1 MRPVKL
7 IMSAFG
13 SYAGKTEIDFTEIP
27 NGLFLIT
34 GDTGAGK
41 TTIFDAIT
49 YALYDRTSGGTR
61 DGNMM
66 RSQYAG
72 EETDTYVEYTF
83 LYQKK
88 QYKIRRN
95 PEYLRLGKRRYAD
108 GSPRYVKETPKV
120 ELTLPDGNVFKG
132 KKRETDQKIAEI
144 IGLDADQFTQ
154 ISMIAQGEFLKLLLA
169 ESKERKK
176 IFSRIFQTRF
186 YYRIQEELK
195 KQAVQLYVQLEQNLQ
210 ETKLEMG
217 RMEYPVYG
225 KVKLYDEQET
235 QEKEEYT
242 GIYTEEKRKETEL
255 VRQWKEVS
263 GQDIPDRE
271 RIAGILKEIIGQGS
285 RWEKECKKESTR
297 AQAVLED
304 KNRLLKEAE
313 LLNQLFDSYDRILS
327 CLKEKVPEKAKYELL
342 TDRIQNGK
350 RAGRVREEE
359 KGYLEEEKRLIELHA
374 QERSLQK
381 ELQECRKLLQELS
394 EKQREAGKEKA
405 EKETVLTEKKVRIQD
420 AVLQYKDINEKKDKL
435 EKLAKEIKKYLE
447 QLEKTREKNKILQ
460 NKKDEIIIFL
470 KKYENAESS
479 INDYKNQKQRLEEKI
494 LQYEELERQEK
505 RKEQLKEDCERAK
518 READQEQKNYE
529 NAWTEYEIKYR
540 KFLNEQAGILALN
553 LEEGQPCPVCGSR
566 EHPQIATL
574 SDEAPTQTEVEAA
587 KSERDKR
594 EKIRDA
600 NAGTFREY
608 LAGYQAAQEI
618 CRTLLKNIKDA
629 PEDMTGTDRKKI
641 IQDLKQTLVETE
653 EKLKQQEE
661 IFEKYRVL
669 KDNQEQIAEQVKELE
684 EKEQEISQCLM
695 ELKLTYTKVEAE
707 YQSTKEK
714 FPYETMEEAEEHL
727 RQTIE
732 ELELVRNNYETVTRL
747 LTEKQN
753 KEKELEGRQKTVEAS
768 VLQSQ
773 EEVKKRRSVYEQVMK
788 KLGFEDEDSYH
799 SKCMT
804 EKEIEEAEQWTG
816 SYQKELQELEANR
829 GLLEQQLAGKDRK
842 DTEQI
847 RQEIKEA
854 SGELEVIRKEYM
866 RLHNINDR
874 NREIRENLKR
884 NFEKNSGLQ
893 KQYEIIGNLSKTANG
908 NLSGSAKLDFETYI
922 QRQYFRQIIRAANK
936 RLIRMTSGEFILQ
949 CRDVEKLGSQGQA
962 GLDLDVYHMATDTV
976 RDVKTLSG
984 GESFMAAL
992 SMALGLSDIVQN
1004 TAGAI
1009 HLDTMFIDEG
1019 FGSLDDT
1026 SRDQAIRVL
1035 NDLADKDRLVGI
1047 ISHVNELK
1055 EQMDHKLVVKK
1066 TDKGSSVSW
1075 SV

>member
-41 TTIFDAIT
+41 TTVFDAIT

-72 EETDTYVEYTF
+72 EETSTYVEYTF

-88 QYKIRRN
+88 EYKIRRN

-120 ELTLPDGNVFKG
+120 ELTLPDGSIFKG
-132 KKRETDQKIAEI
+132 KKRETDQKISEI

-169 ESKERKK
+169 ESRERKK

-195 KQAVQLYVQLEQNLQ
+195 KQAVQLYVKLEQNLQ
-210 ETKLEMG
+210 EMKLEMA
-217 RMEYPVYG
+217 RVEYPSYKKDGGVWPEE
-225 KVKLYDEQET
+225 VQL
-235 QEKEEYT
+235 EKC
-242 GIYTEEKRKETEL
+242 TEENEL
-255 VRQWKEVS
+255 IKQWKVIA

-271 RIAGILKEIIGQGS
+271 RISVILKEIIDQGN
-285 RWEKECKKESTR
+285 RWEKVCKKESSR
-297 AQAVLED
+297 AQMVLED
-304 KNRLLKEAE
+304 KYRLLKEAE
-313 LLNQLFDSYDRILS
+313 LLNQLFDSYERVLS
-327 CLKEKVPEKAKYELL
+327 RLEEKMPEKAKYEFL
-342 TDRIQNGK
+342 TGRIQTGK
-350 RAGRVREEE
+350 KAGRVLQEE
-359 KGYLEEEKRLIELHA
+359 KRYLEEEKRLTKLEV

-381 ELQECRKLLQELS
+381 ELQECRKQLQELTD
-394 EKQREAGKEKA
+394 KQKEAGREKT

-420 AVLQYKDINEKKDKL
+420 AILQYQSMNAKKEELDKIT
-435 EKLAKEIKKYLE
+435 KE
-447 QLEKTREKNKILQ
+447 ILQ
-460 NKKDEIIIFL
+460 NNRKEILTFL
-470 KKYENAESS
+470 KKYEKIETC
-479 INDYKNQKQRLEEKI
+479 INECRNQKEHIEEQI
-494 LQYEELERQEK
+494 RHYEELDHQEE
-505 RKEQLKEDCERAK
+505 RKEELKEDCERAK
-518 READQEQKNYE
+518 KEADREQKNYE
-529 NAWTEYEIKYR
+529 NAWAEYEMKYH

-553 LEEGQPCPVCGSR
+553 LEDGQPCPVCGSR
-566 EHPQIATL
+566 EHPQIAAL
-574 SDEAPTQTEVEAA
+574 SDEAPTQAEVELA
-587 KSERDKR
+587 KAERDKK
-594 EKIRDA
+594 EKIRDIKTEA
-600 NAGTFREY
+600 FRKC

-618 CRTLLKNIKDA
+618 CLTLRKNIKDEV
-629 PEDMTGTDRKKI
+629 EDITGIGWKEKI
-641 IQDLKQTLVETE
+641 QSLKRTLMETEKRLKQL
-653 EKLKQQEE
+653 EE
-661 IFEKYRVL
+661 IFERCRTL
-669 KDNQEQIAEQVKELE
+669 KENQEQIANQIEKLE
-684 EKEQEISQCLM
+684 EKERKTSQSLTESKLM
-695 ELKLTYTKVEAE
+695 YTKLEAE
-707 YQSTKEK
+707 YQAMEEK
-714 FPYETMEEAEEHL
+714 LPYKTMEEAEEHL
-727 RQTIE
+727 REITGK
-732 ELELVRNNYETVTRL
+732 LELVRNNYETVTRC

-753 KEKELEGRQKTVEAS
+753 KEKELEGQQKTVSAS
-768 VLQSQ
+768 VVQSQ
-773 EEVKKRRSVYEQVMK
+773 EEVQKKIRSYKQIIKEQ
-788 KLGFEDEDSYH
+788 GFEDEESYH
-799 SKCMT
+799 SQCMT
-804 EKEIEEAEQWTG
+804 ERELEEAEQWIEA
-816 SYQKELQELEANR
+816 YQKELQELEANR
-829 GLLEQQLAGKDRK
+829 TLLEQQLEGKERK

-847 RQEIKEA
+847 AREIKEA
-854 SGELEVIRKEYM
+854 SGELEEIRKEYM
-866 RLHNINDR
+866 KLHNTNER
-874 NREIRENLKR
+874 NREIRDNLKR

-893 KQYEIIGNLSKTANG
+893 KQYEIVGNLSKTANG

-936 RLIRMTSGEFILQ
+936 RLVRMTSGEFILQ

-1019 FGSLDDT
+1019 FGSLDDV

-1035 NDLADKDRLVGI
+1035 NDLADKDRLIGI

-1055 EQMDHKLVVKK
+1055 EQIDHKLVVKK
-1066 TDKGSSVSW
+1066 NEKGSSVSW
-1075 SV
+1075 SL

>member
-41 TTIFDAIT
+41 TTVFDAIT

-72 EETDTYVEYTF
+72 EETSTYVEYTF

-88 QYKIRRN
+88 EYKIRRN

-120 ELTLPDGNVFKG
+120 ELTLPDGSIFKG
-132 KKRETDQKIAEI
+132 KKRETDQKISEI

-195 KQAVQLYVQLEQNLQ
+195 KQAVQLYVKLEQNLQ
-210 ETKLEMG
+210 EMKLEMA
-217 RMEYPVYG
+217 RVEYPSYKKDGGVWPEE
-225 KVKLYDEQET
+225 VQL
-235 QEKEEYT
+235 EKC
-242 GIYTEEKRKETEL
+242 TEENEL
-255 VRQWKEVS
+255 IKQWKVIA

-271 RIAGILKEIIGQGS
+271 RISVILKEIIDQGN
-285 RWEKECKKESTR
+285 RWEKVCKKESSR
-297 AQAVLED
+297 AQMVLED

-313 LLNQLFDSYDRILS
+313 LLNQLFDSYERVLS
-327 CLKEKVPEKAKYELL
+327 RL
-342 TDRIQNGK
+342 
-350 RAGRVREEE
+350 EEE
-359 KGYLEEEKRLIELHA
+359 KRYLEEEKRLTKLEV

-381 ELQECRKLLQELS
+381 ELQECRKQLQELTD
-394 EKQREAGKEKA
+394 KQKEAGREKT

-420 AVLQYKDINEKKDKL
+420 AILQYQSMNAKKEELDKIT
-435 EKLAKEIKKYLE
+435 KEIKNYLNQSE
-447 QLEKTREKNKILQ
+447 TILQKKEILQ
-460 NKKDEIIIFL
+460 NNRKEILTFL
-470 KKYENAESS
+470 KKYEKIETC
-479 INDYKNQKQRLEEKI
+479 INECRNQKEHIEEQI
-494 LQYEELERQEK
+494 RHYEELDHQEE
-505 RKEQLKEDCERAK
+505 RKEELKEDCERAK
-518 READQEQKNYE
+518 KEADREQKNYE
-529 NAWTEYEIKYR
+529 NAWAEYEMKYH

-553 LEEGQPCPVCGSR
+553 LEDGQPCPVCGSR
-566 EHPQIATL
+566 GHPQIAAL
-574 SDEAPTQTEVEAA
+574 SDEAPTQAEVELA
-587 KSERDKR
+587 KAERDKK
-594 EKIRDA
+594 EKIRDIKTEA
-600 NAGTFREY
+600 FRKC

-618 CRTLLKNIKDA
+618 CLTLRKNIKDEV
-629 PEDMTGTDRKKI
+629 EDITGIGWKEKI
-641 IQDLKQTLVETE
+641 QSLKRTLMETEKRLKQL
-653 EKLKQQEE
+653 EE
-661 IFEKYRVL
+661 IFERCRTL
-669 KDNQEQIAEQVKELE
+669 KENQEQIANQIEKLE
-684 EKEQEISQCLM
+684 EKERKTSQSLTESKLM
-695 ELKLTYTKVEAE
+695 YTKLEAE
-707 YQSTKEK
+707 YQAMEEK
-714 FPYETMEEAEEHL
+714 LPYKTMEEAEEHL
-727 RQTIE
+727 REITGK
-732 ELELVRNNYETVTRL
+732 LELVRNNYETVTRC

-753 KEKELEGRQKTVEAS
+753 KEKELEGQQKTVSAS
-768 VLQSQ
+768 VVQSQ
-773 EEVKKRRSVYEQVMK
+773 EEVQKKIRSYKQIIKEQ
-788 KLGFEDEDSYH
+788 GFEDEESYH
-799 SKCMT
+799 SQCMT
-804 EKEIEEAEQWTG
+804 ERELEEAEQWIEA
-816 SYQKELQELEANR
+816 YQKELQELEANR
-829 GLLEQQLAGKDRK
+829 TLLEQQLEGKERK

-847 RQEIKEA
+847 AREIKEA
-854 SGELEVIRKEYM
+854 SGELEEIRKEYM
-866 RLHNINDR
+866 KLHNTNER
-874 NREIRENLKR
+874 NREIRDNLKR

-893 KQYEIIGNLSKTANG
+893 KQYEIVGNLSKTANG

-936 RLIRMTSGEFILQ
+936 RLVRMTSGEFILQ

-1019 FGSLDDT
+1019 FGSLDDV

-1035 NDLADKDRLVGI
+1035 NDLADKDRLIGI

-1055 EQMDHKLVVKK
+1055 EQIDHKLVVKK
-1066 TDKGSSVSW
+1066 NEKGSSVSW
-1075 SV
+1075 SL

>member
-41 TTIFDAIT
+41 TTVFDAIT

-88 QYKIRRN
+88 EYKIRRN

-120 ELTLPDGNVFKG
+120 ELTLPDGSIFKG
-132 KKRETDQKIAEI
+132 KKRETDQKISEI

-169 ESKERKK
+169 ESRERKK

-195 KQAVQLYVQLEQNLQ
+195 KQAVQLYVKLEQNLQ
-210 ETKLEMG
+210 EMKLEMA
-217 RMEYPVYG
+217 RVEYPSYKKDGGVWPEE
-225 KVKLYDEQET
+225 VQL
-235 QEKEEYT
+235 EKC
-242 GIYTEEKRKETEL
+242 TEENEL
-255 VRQWKEVS
+255 IKQWKVIA

-271 RIAGILKEIIGQGS
+271 RISVILKEIIDQGN
-285 RWEKECKKESTR
+285 RWEKVCKKESSR
-297 AQAVLED
+297 AQTVLED

-313 LLNQLFDSYDRILS
+313 LLNQLFDSYERVLS
-327 CLKEKVPEKAKYELL
+327 RLEEKMPEKAKYEFL
-342 TDRIQNGK
+342 TGRIQTGK
-350 RAGRVREEE
+350 KAGRVLQEE
-359 KGYLEEEKRLIELHA
+359 KRYLEEEKRLTELEV

-381 ELQECRKLLQELS
+381 ELQECRKQLQELTD
-394 EKQREAGKEKA
+394 KQKEAGREKT

-420 AVLQYKDINEKKDKL
+420 AILQYQGMNAKKEELDKIT
-435 EKLAKEIKKYLE
+435 KEIKNYLNQSE
-447 QLEKTREKNKILQ
+447 TILQKKEILQ
-460 NKKDEIIIFL
+460 NNQKEILTFL
-470 KKYENAESS
+470 KKYEKIETC
-479 INDYKNQKQRLEEKI
+479 INECRNQKEHIEEQI
-494 LQYEELERQEK
+494 RHYEELDHQEE
-505 RKEQLKEDCERAK
+505 RKEELKEDCERAK
-518 READQEQKNYE
+518 KEADREQKNYE
-529 NAWTEYEIKYR
+529 NAWAEYEMKYH

-553 LEEGQPCPVCGSR
+553 LEDGQPCPVCGSR
-566 EHPQIATL
+566 EHPQIAAL
-574 SDEAPTQTEVEAA
+574 SDEAPTQAEVELA
-587 KSERDKR
+587 KAERDKK
-594 EKIRDA
+594 EKIRDIKTEA
-600 NAGTFREY
+600 FRKC

-618 CRTLLKNIKDA
+618 CLTLRKNIKDEV
-629 PEDMTGTDRKKI
+629 EDITGIGWKEKI
-641 IQDLKQTLVETE
+641 QSLKRTLMETEKRLKQL
-653 EKLKQQEE
+653 EE
-661 IFEKYRVL
+661 IFERCRTL
-669 KDNQEQIAEQVKELE
+669 KENQEQIANQIEKLE
-684 EKEQEISQCLM
+684 EKERKTSQSLTESKLM
-695 ELKLTYTKVEAE
+695 YTKLEAE
-707 YQSTKEK
+707 YQAMEEK
-714 FPYETMEEAEEHL
+714 LPYKTMEEAEEHL
-727 RQTIE
+727 REITGK
-732 ELELVRNNYETVTRL
+732 LELVRNNYETVTRC

-753 KEKELEGRQKTVEAS
+753 KEKELEGQQKTVSAS
-768 VLQSQ
+768 VVQSQ
-773 EEVKKRRSVYEQVMK
+773 EEVQKKIRSYKQIIKEQ
-788 KLGFEDEDSYH
+788 GFEDEESYH
-799 SKCMT
+799 SQCMT
-804 EKEIEEAEQWTG
+804 ERELEEAEQWIG
-816 SYQKELQELEANR
+816 AYQKELQELEANR
-829 GLLEQQLAGKDRK
+829 TLLEQQLEGKERK

-847 RQEIKEA
+847 AREIKEA
-854 SGELEVIRKEYM
+854 SGELEEIRKEYM
-866 RLHNINDR
+866 KLHNTNER
-874 NREIRENLKR
+874 NREIRDNLKR

-893 KQYEIIGNLSKTANG
+893 KQYEIVGNLSKTANG

-936 RLIRMTSGEFILQ
+936 RLVRMTSGEFILQ

-1019 FGSLDDT
+1019 FGSLDDV

-1035 NDLADKDRLVGI
+1035 NDLADKDRLIGI

-1055 EQMDHKLVVKK
+1055 EQIDHKLVVKK
-1066 TDKGSSVSW
+1066 NEKGSSVSW
-1075 SV
+1075 SL

>member
-41 TTIFDAIT
+41 TTVFDAIT

-72 EETDTYVEYTF
+72 EETSTYVEYTF

-88 QYKIRRN
+88 EYKIRRN

-120 ELTLPDGNVFKG
+120 ELTLPDGSIFKG
-132 KKRETDQKIAEI
+132 KKRETDQKISEI

-169 ESKERKK
+169 ESRERKK

-195 KQAVQLYVQLEQNLQ
+195 KQAVQLYVKLEQNLQ
-210 ETKLEMG
+210 EMKLEMA
-217 RMEYPVYG
+217 RVEYPSYKKDGGVCPEE
-225 KVKLYDEQET
+225 VQL
-235 QEKEEYT
+235 EKC
-242 GIYTEEKRKETEL
+242 TEENEL
-255 VRQWKEVS
+255 IKQWKVIA

-271 RIAGILKEIIGQGS
+271 RISVILKEIIDQGS
-285 RWEKECKKESTR
+285 RWEKVCKKESSR
-297 AQAVLED
+297 AQTVLED

-313 LLNQLFDSYDRILS
+313 LLNQLFDSYERVLS
-327 CLKEKVPEKAKYELL
+327 RLEEKMPEKAKYEFL
-342 TDRIQNGK
+342 TGRIQTGK
-350 RAGRVREEE
+350 KAGRVLQEE
-359 KGYLEEEKRLIELHA
+359 KRYLEEEKRLTELEV

-381 ELQECRKLLQELS
+381 ELQECRKQLQELTD
-394 EKQREAGKEKA
+394 KQKEAGREKT

-420 AVLQYKDINEKKDKL
+420 AILQYQSMNAKKEELDKIT
-435 EKLAKEIKKYLE
+435 KEIKNYLNQSE
-447 QLEKTREKNKILQ
+447 TILQKKEILQ
-460 NKKDEIIIFL
+460 NNQKEILTFL
-470 KKYENAESS
+470 KKYEKIETC
-479 INDYKNQKQRLEEKI
+479 INECRNQKEHIEEQI
-494 LQYEELERQEK
+494 RHYEDLDHQEE
-505 RKEQLKEDCERAK
+505 RKEELKEDCERAK
-518 READQEQKNYE
+518 KEADREQKNYE
-529 NAWTEYEIKYR
+529 NAWAEYEMKYH

-553 LEEGQPCPVCGSR
+553 LEDGQPCPVCGSR
-566 EHPQIATL
+566 EHPQIAAL
-574 SDEAPTQTEVEAA
+574 SDEAPTQAEVELA
-587 KSERDKR
+587 KAERDKK
-594 EKIRDA
+594 EKIRDIKTEA
-600 NAGTFREY
+600 FRKC

-618 CRTLLKNIKDA
+618 CLTLRKNIKDEA
-629 PEDMTGTDRKKI
+629 EDITGIGWKEKI
-641 IQDLKQTLVETE
+641 QSLKRTLMETEKRLKQL
-653 EKLKQQEE
+653 EE
-661 IFEKYRVL
+661 IFERCRTL
-669 KDNQEQIAEQVKELE
+669 KENQEQIADQIEKL
-684 EKEQEISQCLM
+684 EKERKTSQSLTESKLM
-695 ELKLTYTKVEAE
+695 YTKLEAE
-707 YQSTKEK
+707 YQAMEEK
-714 FPYETMEEAEEHL
+714 LPYKTMEEAEEHL
-727 RQTIE
+727 REISGK
-732 ELELVRNNYETVTRL
+732 LELVRNNYETVTRC

-753 KEKELEGRQKTVEAS
+753 KEKELEGQQKTVSAS
-768 VLQSQ
+768 VVQSQ
-773 EEVKKRRSVYEQVMK
+773 EEVQKKISSYKQIIKEQ
-788 KLGFEDEDSYH
+788 GFEDEESYH
-799 SKCMT
+799 SQCMT
-804 EKEIEEAEQWTG
+804 ERELEEAEQWIG
-816 SYQKELQELEANR
+816 AYQKELQELEANR
-829 GLLEQQLAGKDRK
+829 TLLEQQLEGKERK

-847 RQEIKEA
+847 AREIKEA
-854 SGELEVIRKEYM
+854 SGELEEIRKEYM
-866 RLHNINDR
+866 KLHNTNER
-874 NREIRENLKR
+874 NREIRDNLKR

-893 KQYEIIGNLSKTANG
+893 KQYEIVGNLSKTANG

-936 RLIRMTSGEFILQ
+936 RLVRMTSGEFILQ

-1019 FGSLDDT
+1019 FGSLDDV

-1035 NDLADKDRLVGI
+1035 NDLADKDRLIGI

-1055 EQMDHKLVVKK
+1055 EQIDHKLVVKK
-1066 TDKGSSVSW
+1066 NEKGSSVSW
-1075 SV
+1075 SL

>member
-41 TTIFDAIT
+41 TTVFDAIT

-72 EETDTYVEYTF
+72 EETSTYVEYTF

-88 QYKIRRN
+88 EYKIRRN

-120 ELTLPDGNVFKG
+120 ELTLPDGSIFKG
-132 KKRETDQKIAEI
+132 KKRETDQKISEI

-169 ESKERKK
+169 ESRERKK

-195 KQAVQLYVQLEQNLQ
+195 KQAVQLYVKLEQNLQ
-210 ETKLEMG
+210 EMKLEMA
-217 RMEYPVYG
+217 RVEYPSYKKDGGVWPEE
-225 KVKLYDEQET
+225 VQL
-235 QEKEEYT
+235 EKC
-242 GIYTEEKRKETEL
+242 TEENEL
-255 VRQWKEVS
+255 IKQWKVIA

-271 RIAGILKEIIGQGS
+271 RISVILKEIIDQGN
-285 RWEKECKKESTR
+285 RWEKVCKKESSR
-297 AQAVLED
+297 AQMVLED

-313 LLNQLFDSYDRILS
+313 LLNQLFDSYERVLS
-327 CLKEKVPEKAKYELL
+327 RLEEKMPEKAKYEFL
-342 TDRIQNGK
+342 TGRIQTGK
-350 RAGRVREEE
+350 KAGRVLQEE
-359 KGYLEEEKRLIELHA
+359 KRYLEEEKRLTKLEV

-381 ELQECRKLLQELS
+381 ELQECRKQLQELTD
-394 EKQREAGKEKA
+394 KQKEAGREKT

-420 AVLQYKDINEKKDKL
+420 AILQYQSMNAKKEELDKII
-435 EKLAKEIKKYLE
+435 KEIKNYLNQSE
-447 QLEKTREKNKILQ
+447 TILQKKEILQ
-460 NKKDEIIIFL
+460 NNRKEILTFL
-470 KKYENAESS
+470 KKYEKIETC
-479 INDYKNQKQRLEEKI
+479 INECRNQKEHIEEQI
-494 LQYEELERQEK
+494 RHYEELDHQEE
-505 RKEQLKEDCERAK
+505 RKEELKEDCERAK
-518 READQEQKNYE
+518 KEADREQKNYE
-529 NAWTEYEIKYR
+529 NAWAEYEMKYH

-553 LEEGQPCPVCGSR
+553 LEDGQPCPVCGSR
-566 EHPQIATL
+566 EHPQIAAL
-574 SDEAPTQTEVEAA
+574 SDEAPTQAEVELA
-587 KSERDKR
+587 KAERDKK
-594 EKIRDA
+594 EKIRDIKTEA
-600 NAGTFREY
+600 FRKC

-618 CRTLLKNIKDA
+618 CLTLRKNIKDEV
-629 PEDMTGTDRKKI
+629 EDITGIGWKEKI
-641 IQDLKQTLVETE
+641 QSLKRTLMETEKRLKQL
-653 EKLKQQEE
+653 EE
-661 IFEKYRVL
+661 IFERCRTL
-669 KDNQEQIAEQVKELE
+669 KENQEQIANQIEKLE
-684 EKEQEISQCLM
+684 EKERKTSQSLTESKLM
-695 ELKLTYTKVEAE
+695 YTKLEAE
-707 YQSTKEK
+707 YQAMEEK
-714 FPYETMEEAEEHL
+714 LPYKTMEEAEEHL
-727 RQTIE
+727 REITGK
-732 ELELVRNNYETVTRL
+732 LELVRNNYETVTRC

-753 KEKELEGRQKTVEAS
+753 KEKELEGQQKTVSAS
-768 VLQSQ
+768 VVQSQ
-773 EEVKKRRSVYEQVMK
+773 EEVQKKIRSYKQIIKEQ
-788 KLGFEDEDSYH
+788 GFEDEESYH
-799 SKCMT
+799 SQCMT
-804 EKEIEEAEQWTG
+804 ERELEEAEQWIEA
-816 SYQKELQELEANR
+816 YQKELQELEANR
-829 GLLEQQLAGKDRK
+829 TLLEQQLEGKERK

-847 RQEIKEA
+847 AREIKEA
-854 SGELEVIRKEYM
+854 SGELEEIRKEYM
-866 RLHNINDR
+866 KLHNTNER
-874 NREIRENLKR
+874 NREIRDNLKR

-893 KQYEIIGNLSKTANG
+893 KQYEIVGNLSKTANG

-936 RLIRMTSGEFILQ
+936 RLVRMTSGEFILQ
-949 CRDVEKLGSQGQA
+949 CKLGSQGQA

-1019 FGSLDDT
+1019 FGSLDDV

-1035 NDLADKDRLVGI
+1035 NDLADKDRLIGI

-1055 EQMDHKLVVKK
+1055 EQIDHKLVVKK
-1066 TDKGSSVSW
+1066 NEKGSSVSW
-1075 SV
+1075 SL

>member
-41 TTIFDAIT
+41 TTVFDAIT

-72 EETDTYVEYTF
+72 EETSTYVEYTF

-88 QYKIRRN
+88 EYKIRRN

-120 ELTLPDGNVFKG
+120 ELTLPDGSIFKG
-132 KKRETDQKIAEI
+132 KKRETDQKISEI
-144 IGLDADQFTQ
+144 VGLDADQFTQ

-169 ESKERKK
+169 ESRERKK

-195 KQAVQLYVQLEQNLQ
+195 KQAVQLYVKLEQNLQ
-210 ETKLEMG
+210 EMKLEMA
-217 RMEYPVYG
+217 RVEYPSYKKDGGVWPEE
-225 KVKLYDEQET
+225 VQL
-235 QEKEEYT
+235 EKC
-242 GIYTEEKRKETEL
+242 TEENEL
-255 VRQWKEVS
+255 IKQWKVIA

-271 RIAGILKEIIGQGS
+271 RISVILKEIIDQGK
-285 RWEKECKKESTR
+285 RWEKVCKKESSR
-297 AQAVLED
+297 AQTVLED

-313 LLNQLFDSYDRILS
+313 LLNQLFDSYERVLNR
-327 CLKEKVPEKAKYELL
+327 LEEKMPEKAKYEFL
-342 TDRIQNGK
+342 TGRIQTGK
-350 RAGRVREEE
+350 KAGRVLQEE
-359 KGYLEEEKRLIELHA
+359 KRYLEEEKRLTELEV

-381 ELQECRKLLQELS
+381 ELQECRKQLQELTD
-394 EKQREAGKEKA
+394 KQKEAGREKT

-420 AVLQYKDINEKKDKL
+420 AILQYQGMNAKKEELDKIT
-435 EKLAKEIKKYLE
+435 KEIKNYLNQSE
-447 QLEKTREKNKILQ
+447 TILQKKEILQ
-460 NKKDEIIIFL
+460 NNQKEILTFL
-470 KKYENAESS
+470 KKYEKIETC
-479 INDYKNQKQRLEEKI
+479 INECRNQKEHIEEQI
-494 LQYEELERQEK
+494 RHYEELDHQEE
-505 RKEQLKEDCERAK
+505 RKEELKEDCERAK
-518 READQEQKNYE
+518 KEADREQKNYE
-529 NAWTEYEIKYR
+529 NAWAEYEMKHH

-553 LEEGQPCPVCGSR
+553 LEDGQPCPVCGSR
-566 EHPQIATL
+566 EHPQIAAL
-574 SDEAPTQTEVEAA
+574 SDDAPTQAEVELA
-587 KSERDKR
+587 KAERDKK
-594 EKIRDA
+594 EKIRDIKTEA
-600 NAGTFREY
+600 FRKC

-618 CRTLLKNIKDA
+618 CLTLRKNIKDEA
-629 PEDMTGTDRKKI
+629 EDITGIGWKEKI
-641 IQDLKQTLVETE
+641 QSLKRTLMETEKRLKQL
-653 EKLKQQEE
+653 EE
-661 IFEKYRVL
+661 IFERCRTL
-669 KDNQEQIAEQVKELE
+669 KENQEQIADQIEKLE
-684 EKEQEISQCLM
+684 EKERKTSQSLTESKLM
-695 ELKLTYTKVEAE
+695 YTKLEAE
-707 YQSTKEK
+707 YQAMEEK
-714 FPYETMEEAEEHL
+714 LPYKTMEEAEEHL
-727 RQTIE
+727 REITGK
-732 ELELVRNNYETVTRL
+732 LELVRNNYETVTRC

-753 KEKELEGRQKTVEAS
+753 KEKELEGQQKTVSAS
-768 VLQSQ
+768 VVQSQ
-773 EEVKKRRSVYEQVMK
+773 EEVQKKIRSYKQIIKEQ
-788 KLGFEDEDSYH
+788 GFEDEESYH
-799 SKCMT
+799 SQCMT
-804 EKEIEEAEQWTG
+804 ERELEEAEQWIG
-816 SYQKELQELEANR
+816 AYQKELEANR
-829 GLLEQQLAGKDRK
+829 TLLEQQLERKERK

-847 RQEIKEA
+847 TREIKEA
-854 SGELEVIRKEYM
+854 SGELEEIRKEYM
-866 RLHNINDR
+866 KLHNTNER
-874 NREIRENLKR
+874 NREIRDNLKR

-893 KQYEIIGNLSKTANG
+893 KQYEIVGNLSKTANG

-936 RLIRMTSGEFILQ
+936 RLVRMTSGEFILQ

-1019 FGSLDDT
+1019 FGSLDDV

-1035 NDLADKDRLVGI
+1035 NDLADKDRLIGI

-1055 EQMDHKLVVKK
+1055 EQIDHKLVVKK
-1066 TDKGSSVSW
+1066 NEKGSSVSW
-1075 SV
+1075 SL

>member
-41 TTIFDAIT
+41 TTVFDAIT

-72 EETDTYVEYTF
+72 EETSTYVEYTF

-88 QYKIRRN
+88 EYKIQRN

-120 ELTLPDGNVFKG
+120 ELTLPDGSIFKG
-132 KKRETDQKIAEI
+132 KKRETDQKISEI

-169 ESKERKK
+169 ESRERKK

-195 KQAVQLYVQLEQNLQ
+195 KQAVQLYVKLEQNLQ
-210 ETKLEMG
+210 EMKLEMA
-217 RMEYPVYG
+217 RVEYPSYKKDGGVWPEE
-225 KVKLYDEQET
+225 VQL
-235 QEKEEYT
+235 EKC
-242 GIYTEEKRKETEL
+242 TEENEL
-255 VRQWKEVS
+255 IKQWKVIA

-271 RIAGILKEIIGQGS
+271 RISVILKEIIDQGN
-285 RWEKECKKESTR
+285 RWEKVCKKESSR
-297 AQAVLED
+297 AQTVLED

-313 LLNQLFDSYDRILS
+313 LLNQLFDSYERVLS
-327 CLKEKVPEKAKYELL
+327 RLEEKMPEKAKYEFL
-342 TDRIQNGK
+342 TGRIQTGK
-350 RAGRVREEE
+350 KAGRVLQEE
-359 KGYLEEEKRLIELHA
+359 KRYLEEEKRLTELEV

-381 ELQECRKLLQELS
+381 ELQECRKQLQELTD
-394 EKQREAGKEKA
+394 KQKEAGREKT

-420 AVLQYKDINEKKDKL
+420 AILQYQGMNAKKEELDKIT
-435 EKLAKEIKKYLE
+435 KEIKNYLNQSE
-447 QLEKTREKNKILQ
+447 TILKKKEILQ
-460 NKKDEIIIFL
+460 NNQKEILTFL
-470 KKYENAESS
+470 KKYEKIETC
-479 INDYKNQKQRLEEKI
+479 INECRNQKEHIEEQI
-494 LQYEELERQEK
+494 RHYEELDHQEE
-505 RKEQLKEDCERAK
+505 RKEELKEDCERAK
-518 READQEQKNYE
+518 KEADREQKNYE
-529 NAWTEYEIKYR
+529 NAWAEYEMKYH

-553 LEEGQPCPVCGSR
+553 LEDGQPCPVCGSR
-566 EHPQIATL
+566 EHPQIAAL
-574 SDEAPTQTEVEAA
+574 SDEAPTQAEVELA
-587 KSERDKR
+587 KAERDKK
-594 EKIRDA
+594 EKIRDIKTEA
-600 NAGTFREY
+600 FRKC

-618 CRTLLKNIKDA
+618 CLTLRKNIKIKDDA
-629 PEDMTGTDRKKI
+629 EDITGIGWKEKI
-641 IQDLKQTLVETE
+641 QSLKRTLMETEKRLKQL
-653 EKLKQQEE
+653 EE
-661 IFEKYRVL
+661 IFERCRTL
-669 KDNQEQIAEQVKELE
+669 KEDQEQIADQIEKLE
-684 EKEQEISQCLM
+684 EKERKTSQSLTESKLM
-695 ELKLTYTKVEAE
+695 YTKLEAE
-707 YQSTKEK
+707 YQAMEEK
-714 FPYETMEEAEEHL
+714 LPYKTMEEAEEHL
-727 RQTIE
+727 REITGK
-732 ELELVRNNYETVTRL
+732 LELVRNNYETVTRC

-753 KEKELEGRQKTVEAS
+753 KEKQLEGQQKTVSAS
-768 VLQSQ
+768 VVQSQ
-773 EEVKKRRSVYEQVMK
+773 EEVQKKIRSYKQIIKEQ
-788 KLGFEDEDSYH
+788 GFEDEESYH
-799 SKCMT
+799 SQCMT
-804 EKEIEEAEQWTG
+804 ERELEEAEQWIG
-816 SYQKELQELEANR
+816 AYQKELQELEANR
-829 GLLEQQLAGKDRK
+829 TLLEQQLEGKERK

-847 RQEIKEA
+847 TREIKEA
-854 SGELEVIRKEYM
+854 SGELEEIRKEYM
-866 RLHNINDR
+866 KLHNTNER
-874 NREIRENLKR
+874 NREIRDNLKR

-893 KQYEIIGNLSKTANG
+893 KQYEIVGNLSKTANG

-936 RLIRMTSGEFILQ
+936 RLVRMTSGEFILQ

-1019 FGSLDDT
+1019 FGSLDDV

-1035 NDLADKDRLVGI
+1035 NDLADKDRLIGI

-1055 EQMDHKLVVKK
+1055 EQIDHKLVVKK
-1066 TDKGSSVSW
+1066 NEKGSSVSW
-1075 SV
+1075 SL

>member
-41 TTIFDAIT
+41 TTVFDAIT

-72 EETDTYVEYTF
+72 EETSTYVEYTF

-88 QYKIRRN
+88 EYKIRRN

-120 ELTLPDGNVFKG
+120 ELTLPDGSIFKG
-132 KKRETDQKIAEI
+132 KKRETDQKISEI

-169 ESKERKK
+169 ESRERKK

-195 KQAVQLYVQLEQNLQ
+195 KQAVQLYVKLEQNLQ
-210 ETKLEMG
+210 EMKLEMA
-217 RMEYPVYG
+217 RVEYPSYKKDGGVWPEE
-225 KVKLYDEQET
+225 VQL
-235 QEKEEYT
+235 EKC
-242 GIYTEEKRKETEL
+242 TEENEL
-255 VRQWKEVS
+255 IKQWKVIA

-271 RIAGILKEIIGQGS
+271 RISVILKEIIDQGN
-285 RWEKECKKESTR
+285 RWEKVCKKESSR
-297 AQAVLED
+297 AQTVLED

-313 LLNQLFDSYDRILS
+313 LLNQLFDSYERVLS
-327 CLKEKVPEKAKYELL
+327 RLEEKMPEKAKYEFL
-342 TDRIQNGK
+342 TGRIQTGK
-350 RAGRVREEE
+350 KAGRVLQEE
-359 KGYLEEEKRLIELHA
+359 KRYLEEEKRLTKLEV

-381 ELQECRKLLQELS
+381 ELQECRKQLQELTD
-394 EKQREAGKEKA
+394 KQKEAGREKT

-420 AVLQYKDINEKKDKL
+420 AILQYQSMNAKKEELDKIT
-435 EKLAKEIKKYLE
+435 KEIKNYLNQSE
-447 QLEKTREKNKILQ
+447 TILQKKEILQ
-460 NKKDEIIIFL
+460 NNRKEILTFL
-470 KKYENAESS
+470 KKYEKIETC
-479 INDYKNQKQRLEEKI
+479 INECRNQKEHIEEQI
-494 LQYEELERQEK
+494 RHYEELDHQEE
-505 RKEQLKEDCERAK
+505 RKEELKEDCERAK
-518 READQEQKNYE
+518 KEADREQKNYE
-529 NAWTEYEIKYR
+529 NAWAEYEMKYH

-553 LEEGQPCPVCGSR
+553 LEDGQPCPVCGSR
-566 EHPQIATL
+566 EHPQIAAL
-574 SDEAPTQTEVEAA
+574 SDEAPTQAEVELA
-587 KSERDKR
+587 KAERDKK
-594 EKIRDA
+594 EKIRDIKTEA
-600 NAGTFREY
+600 FRKC

-618 CRTLLKNIKDA
+618 CLTLRKNIKIKDDA
-629 PEDMTGTDRKKI
+629 EDITGIGWKEKI
-641 IQDLKQTLVETE
+641 QSLKRTLMETEKRLKQL
-653 EKLKQQEE
+653 EE
-661 IFEKYRVL
+661 IFERCRTL
-669 KDNQEQIAEQVKELE
+669 KEDQEQIADQIEKLE
-684 EKEQEISQCLM
+684 EKERKTSQSLTESKLM
-695 ELKLTYTKVEAE
+695 YTKLEAE
-707 YQSTKEK
+707 YQAMEEK
-714 FPYETMEEAEEHL
+714 LPYKTMEEAEEHL
-727 RQTIE
+727 REITGK
-732 ELELVRNNYETVTRL
+732 LELVRNNYETVTRC

-753 KEKELEGRQKTVEAS
+753 KEKQLEGQQKTVSAS
-768 VLQSQ
+768 VVQSQ
-773 EEVKKRRSVYEQVMK
+773 EEVQKKIRSYKQIIKEQ
-788 KLGFEDEDSYH
+788 GFEDEESYH
-799 SKCMT
+799 SQCMT
-804 EKEIEEAEQWTG
+804 ERELEEAEQWIEA
-816 SYQKELQELEANR
+816 YQKELQELEANR
-829 GLLEQQLAGKDRK
+829 TLLEQQLEGKERK

-847 RQEIKEA
+847 AREIKEA
-854 SGELEVIRKEYM
+854 SGELEEIRKEYM
-866 RLHNINDR
+866 KLHNTNER
-874 NREIRENLKR
+874 NREIRDNLKR

-893 KQYEIIGNLSKTANG
+893 KQYEIVGNLSKTANG

-936 RLIRMTSGEFILQ
+936 RLVRMTSGEFILQ

-1019 FGSLDDT
+1019 FGSLDDV

-1035 NDLADKDRLVGI
+1035 NDLADKDRLIGI

-1055 EQMDHKLVVKK
+1055 EQIDHKLVVKK
-1066 TDKGSSVSW
+1066 NEKGSSVSW
-1075 SV
+1075 SL

>member
-41 TTIFDAIT
+41 TTVFDAIT

-72 EETDTYVEYTF
+72 EETSTYVEYTF

-88 QYKIRRN
+88 EYKIRRN

-120 ELTLPDGNVFKG
+120 ELTLPDGSIFKG
-132 KKRETDQKIAEI
+132 KKRETDQKISEI

-169 ESKERKK
+169 ESRERKK

-195 KQAVQLYVQLEQNLQ
+195 KQAVQLYVKLEQNLQ
-210 ETKLEMG
+210 EMKLEMA
-217 RMEYPVYG
+217 RVEYPSYKKDGGVWPEE
-225 KVKLYDEQET
+225 VQL
-235 QEKEEYT
+235 EKC
-242 GIYTEEKRKETEL
+242 TEENEL
-255 VRQWKEVS
+255 IKQWKVIA

-271 RIAGILKEIIGQGS
+271 RISVILKEIIDQGN
-285 RWEKECKKESTR
+285 RWEKVCKKESSR
-297 AQAVLED
+297 AQMVLED

-313 LLNQLFDSYDRILS
+313 LLNQLFDSYERVLS
-327 CLKEKVPEKAKYELL
+327 RLEEKMPEKAKYEFL
-342 TDRIQNGK
+342 TGRIQTGK
-350 RAGRVREEE
+350 KAGRVLQEE
-359 KGYLEEEKRLIELHA
+359 KRYLEEEKRLTKLEV

-381 ELQECRKLLQELS
+381 ELQECRKQLQELTD
-394 EKQREAGKEKA
+394 KQKEAGREKT

-420 AVLQYKDINEKKDKL
+420 AILQYQSMNAKKEELDKIT
-435 EKLAKEIKKYLE
+435 KEIKNYLNQSE
-447 QLEKTREKNKILQ
+447 TILQKKEILQ
-460 NKKDEIIIFL
+460 NNRKEILTFL
-470 KKYENAESS
+470 KKYEKIETC
-479 INDYKNQKQRLEEKI
+479 INECRNQKEHIEEQI
-494 LQYEELERQEK
+494 RHYEELDHQEE
-505 RKEQLKEDCERAK
+505 RKEELKEDCERAK
-518 READQEQKNYE
+518 KEADREQKNYE
-529 NAWTEYEIKYR
+529 NAWAEYEMKYH

-553 LEEGQPCPVCGSR
+553 LEDGQPCPVCGSR
-566 EHPQIATL
+566 EHPQIAAL
-574 SDEAPTQTEVEAA
+574 SDEAPTQAEVELA
-587 KSERDKR
+587 KAERDKK
-594 EKIRDA
+594 EKIRDIKTEA
-600 NAGTFREY
+600 FRKC

-618 CRTLLKNIKDA
+618 CLTLRKNIKDEV
-629 PEDMTGTDRKKI
+629 EDITGIGWKQSLKRTLMETEKR
-641 IQDLKQTLVETE
+641 LKQL
-653 EKLKQQEE
+653 EE
-661 IFEKYRVL
+661 IFERCRTL
-669 KDNQEQIAEQVKELE
+669 KENQEQIANQIEKLE
-684 EKEQEISQCLM
+684 EKERKTSQSLTESKLM
-695 ELKLTYTKVEAE
+695 YTKLEAE
-707 YQSTKEK
+707 YQAMEEK
-714 FPYETMEEAEEHL
+714 LPYKTMEEAEEHL
-727 RQTIE
+727 REITGK
-732 ELELVRNNYETVTRL
+732 LELVRNNYETVTRC

-753 KEKELEGRQKTVEAS
+753 KEKELEGQQKTVSAS
-768 VLQSQ
+768 VVQSQ
-773 EEVKKRRSVYEQVMK
+773 EEVQKKIRSYKQIIKEQ
-788 KLGFEDEDSYH
+788 GFEDEESYH
-799 SKCMT
+799 SQCMT
-804 EKEIEEAEQWTG
+804 ERELEEAEQWIEA
-816 SYQKELQELEANR
+816 YQKELQELEANR
-829 GLLEQQLAGKDRK
+829 TLLEQQLEGKERK

-847 RQEIKEA
+847 AREIKEA
-854 SGELEVIRKEYM
+854 SGELEEIRKEYM
-866 RLHNINDR
+866 KLHNTNER
-874 NREIRENLKR
+874 NREIRDNLKR

-893 KQYEIIGNLSKTANG
+893 KQYEIVGNLSKTANG

-936 RLIRMTSGEFILQ
+936 RLVRMTSGEFILQ

-1019 FGSLDDT
+1019 FGSLDDV

-1035 NDLADKDRLVGI
+1035 NDLADKDRLIGI

-1055 EQMDHKLVVKK
+1055 EQIDHKLVVKK
-1066 TDKGSSVSW
+1066 NEKGSSVSW
-1075 SV
+1075 SL

>member
-41 TTIFDAIT
+41 TTVFDAIT

-72 EETDTYVEYTF
+72 EETSTYVEYTF

-88 QYKIRRN
+88 EYKIRRN

-120 ELTLPDGNVFKG
+120 ELTLPDGSIFKG
-132 KKRETDQKIAEI
+132 KKRETDQKISEI

-169 ESKERKK
+169 ESRERKK

-195 KQAVQLYVQLEQNLQ
+195 KQAVQLYVKLEQNLQ
-210 ETKLEMG
+210 EMKLEMA
-217 RMEYPVYG
+217 RVEYPSYKKDGGVWPEE
-225 KVKLYDEQET
+225 VQL
-235 QEKEEYT
+235 EKC
-242 GIYTEEKRKETEL
+242 TEENEL
-255 VRQWKEVS
+255 IKQWKVIA

-271 RIAGILKEIIGQGS
+271 RISVILKEIIDQGN
-285 RWEKECKKESTR
+285 RWEKVCKKESSR
-297 AQAVLED
+297 AQMVLE
-304 KNRLLKEAE
+304 NRLLKEAE
-313 LLNQLFDSYDRILS
+313 LLDQLFDSYERVLS
-327 CLKEKVPEKAKYELL
+327 RLEEKMPEKAKYEFL
-342 TDRIQNGK
+342 TGRIQTGK
-350 RAGRVREEE
+350 KAGRVLQEE
-359 KGYLEEEKRLIELHA
+359 KRYLEEEKRLTKLEV

-381 ELQECRKLLQELS
+381 ELQECRKQLQELTD
-394 EKQREAGKEKA
+394 KQKEAGREKT

-420 AVLQYKDINEKKDKL
+420 AILQYQSMNAKKEELDKIT
-435 EKLAKEIKKYLE
+435 KEIKNYLNQSE
-447 QLEKTREKNKILQ
+447 TILQKKEILQ
-460 NKKDEIIIFL
+460 NNRKEILTFL
-470 KKYENAESS
+470 KKYEKIETC
-479 INDYKNQKQRLEEKI
+479 INECRNQKEHIEEQI
-494 LQYEELERQEK
+494 RHYEELDHQEE
-505 RKEQLKEDCERAK
+505 RKEELKEDCERAK
-518 READQEQKNYE
+518 KEADREQKNYE
-529 NAWTEYEIKYR
+529 NAWAEYEMKYH

-553 LEEGQPCPVCGSR
+553 LEDGQPCPVCGSR
-566 EHPQIATL
+566 EHPQIAAL
-574 SDEAPTQTEVEAA
+574 SDEAPTQAEVELA
-587 KSERDKR
+587 KAERDKK
-594 EKIRDA
+594 EKIRDIKTEA
-600 NAGTFREY
+600 FRKC

-618 CRTLLKNIKDA
+618 CLTLRKNIKDEV
-629 PEDMTGTDRKKI
+629 EDITGIGWKEKI
-641 IQDLKQTLVETE
+641 QSLKRTLMETEKRLKQL
-653 EKLKQQEE
+653 EE
-661 IFEKYRVL
+661 IFERCRTL
-669 KDNQEQIAEQVKELE
+669 KENQEQIANQIEKLE
-684 EKEQEISQCLM
+684 EKERKTSQSLTESKLM
-695 ELKLTYTKVEAE
+695 YTKLEAE
-707 YQSTKEK
+707 YQAMEEK
-714 FPYETMEEAEEHL
+714 LPYKTMEEAEEHL
-727 RQTIE
+727 REITGK
-732 ELELVRNNYETVTRL
+732 LELVRNNYETVTRC

-753 KEKELEGRQKTVEAS
+753 KEKELEGQQKTVSAS
-768 VLQSQ
+768 VVQSQ
-773 EEVKKRRSVYEQVMK
+773 EEVQKKIRSYKQIIKEQ
-788 KLGFEDEDSYH
+788 GFEDEESYH
-799 SKCMT
+799 SQCMT
-804 EKEIEEAEQWTG
+804 ERELEEAEQWIEA
-816 SYQKELQELEANR
+816 YQKELQELEANR
-829 GLLEQQLAGKDRK
+829 TLLEQQLEGKERK

-847 RQEIKEA
+847 AREIKEA
-854 SGELEVIRKEYM
+854 SGELEEIRKEYM
-866 RLHNINDR
+866 KLHNTNER
-874 NREIRENLKR
+874 NREIRDNLKR

-893 KQYEIIGNLSKTANG
+893 KQYEIVGNLSKTANG

-936 RLIRMTSGEFILQ
+936 RLVRMTSGEFILQ

-1019 FGSLDDT
+1019 FGSLDDV

-1035 NDLADKDRLVGI
+1035 NDLADKDRLIGI

-1055 EQMDHKLVVKK
+1055 EQIDHKLVVKK
-1066 TDKGSSVSW
+1066 NEKGSSVSW
-1075 SV
+1075 SL

>member
-41 TTIFDAIT
+41 TTVFDAIT

-72 EETDTYVEYTF
+72 EETSTYVEYTF

-88 QYKIRRN
+88 EYKIRRN

-120 ELTLPDGNVFKG
+120 ELTLPDGSIFKG
-132 KKRETDQKIAEI
+132 KKRETDQKISEI

-169 ESKERKK
+169 ESRERKK

-195 KQAVQLYVQLEQNLQ
+195 KQAVQLYVKLEQNLQ
-210 ETKLEMG
+210 EMKLEMA
-217 RMEYPVYG
+217 RVEYPSYKKDGGVCPEE
-225 KVKLYDEQET
+225 VQL
-235 QEKEEYT
+235 EKC
-242 GIYTEEKRKETEL
+242 TEENEL
-255 VRQWKEVS
+255 IKQWKVIA

-271 RIAGILKEIIGQGS
+271 RISVILKEIIDQGN
-285 RWEKECKKESTR
+285 RWEKVCKKESSR
-297 AQAVLED
+297 AQTVLED

-313 LLNQLFDSYDRILS
+313 LLNQLFDSYERVLS
-327 CLKEKVPEKAKYELL
+327 RLEEKMPEKAKYEFL
-342 TDRIQNGK
+342 TGRIQTGK
-350 RAGRVREEE
+350 KAGRV
-359 KGYLEEEKRLIELHA
+359 LQEEKRYL
-374 QERSLQK
+374 K
-381 ELQECRKLLQELS
+381 ELQECRKQLQELTD
-394 EKQREAGKEKA
+394 KQKEAGREKT

-420 AVLQYKDINEKKDKL
+420 AILQYQGMNAKKEELDKIT
-435 EKLAKEIKKYLE
+435 KEIKNYLNQSE
-447 QLEKTREKNKILQ
+447 TILQKKEILQ
-460 NKKDEIIIFL
+460 NNQKEILTFL
-470 KKYENAESS
+470 KKYEKIETC
-479 INDYKNQKQRLEEKI
+479 INECRNQKEHIEEQI
-494 LQYEELERQEK
+494 RHYEDLDHQEE
-505 RKEQLKEDCERAK
+505 RKEELKEDCERAK
-518 READQEQKNYE
+518 KEADREQKNYE
-529 NAWTEYEIKYR
+529 NAWAEYEMKYH

-553 LEEGQPCPVCGSR
+553 LEDGQPCPVCGSR
-566 EHPQIATL
+566 EHPQIAAL
-574 SDEAPTQTEVEAA
+574 SDEAPTQAEVELA
-587 KSERDKR
+587 KAERDKK
-594 EKIRDA
+594 EKIRDIKTEA
-600 NAGTFREY
+600 FRKC

-618 CRTLLKNIKDA
+618 CLTLRKNIKDEV
-629 PEDMTGTDRKKI
+629 EDITGIGWKEKI
-641 IQDLKQTLVETE
+641 QSLKRTLMETEKRLKQL
-653 EKLKQQEE
+653 EE
-661 IFEKYRVL
+661 IFERCRTL
-669 KDNQEQIAEQVKELE
+669 KENQEQIANQIEKLE
-684 EKEQEISQCLM
+684 EKERKTSQSLTESKLM
-695 ELKLTYTKVEAE
+695 YTKLEAE
-707 YQSTKEK
+707 YQAMEEK
-714 FPYETMEEAEEHL
+714 LPYKTMEEAEEHL
-727 RQTIE
+727 REITGK
-732 ELELVRNNYETVTRL
+732 LELVRNNYETVTRC

-753 KEKELEGRQKTVEAS
+753 KEKELEGQQKTVSAS
-768 VLQSQ
+768 VVQSQ
-773 EEVKKRRSVYEQVMK
+773 EEVQKKIRSYKQIIKEQ
-788 KLGFEDEDSYH
+788 GFEDEESYH
-799 SKCMT
+799 SQCMT
-804 EKEIEEAEQWTG
+804 ERELEEAEQWIG
-816 SYQKELQELEANR
+816 AYQKELQELEANR
-829 GLLEQQLAGKDRK
+829 TLLEQQLEGKERK

-847 RQEIKEA
+847 AREIKEA
-854 SGELEVIRKEYM
+854 SGELEEIRKEYM
-866 RLHNINDR
+866 KLHNTNER
-874 NREIRENLKR
+874 NREIRDNLKR

-893 KQYEIIGNLSKTANG
+893 KQYEIVGNLSKTANG

-936 RLIRMTSGEFILQ
+936 RLVRMTSGEFILQ

-1019 FGSLDDT
+1019 FGSLDDV

-1035 NDLADKDRLVGI
+1035 NDLADKDRLIGI

-1055 EQMDHKLVVKK
+1055 EQIDHKLVVKK
-1066 TDKGSSVSW
+1066 NEKGSSVSW
-1075 SV
+1075 SL

>member
-41 TTIFDAIT
+41 TTVFDAIT

-72 EETDTYVEYTF
+72 EETSTYVEYTF

-88 QYKIRRN
+88 EYKIRRN

-120 ELTLPDGNVFKG
+120 ELTLPDGSIFKG
-132 KKRETDQKIAEI
+132 KKRETDQKISEI

-169 ESKERKK
+169 ESRERKK

-195 KQAVQLYVQLEQNLQ
+195 KQAVQLYVKLEQNLQ
-210 ETKLEMG
+210 EMKLEMA
-217 RMEYPVYG
+217 RVEYPSYKKDGGVWPEE
-225 KVKLYDEQET
+225 VQL
-235 QEKEEYT
+235 EK
-242 GIYTEEKRKETEL
+242 YTEENEL
-255 VRQWKEVS
+255 IKQWKVIA

-271 RIAGILKEIIGQGS
+271 RISVILKEIIDQGN
-285 RWEKECKKESTR
+285 RWEKVCKKESSR
-297 AQAVLED
+297 AQTVLED

-313 LLNQLFDSYDRILS
+313 LLNQLFDSYERVLS
-327 CLKEKVPEKAKYELL
+327 RLEEKMPEKAKYEFL
-342 TDRIQNGK
+342 TGRIQTGK
-350 RAGRVREEE
+350 KAGRVLQEE
-359 KGYLEEEKRLIELHA
+359 KRYLEEEKRLTELEV

-381 ELQECRKLLQELS
+381 ELQEGRKQLQELTDKQKEVGR
-394 EKQREAGKEKA
+394 EKTK
-405 EKETVLTEKKVRIQD
+405 KETVLTEKKVRIQD
-420 AVLQYKDINEKKDKL
+420 AILQYQSMNAKKEELDKIT
-435 EKLAKEIKKYLE
+435 KEIKNYLNQSE
-447 QLEKTREKNKILQ
+447 TILQKKEILQ
-460 NKKDEIIIFL
+460 NNQKEILTFL
-470 KKYENAESS
+470 KKYEKIETC
-479 INDYKNQKQRLEEKI
+479 INECRNQKEHIIEEQI
-494 LQYEELERQEK
+494 RHYEELDHQEE
-505 RKEQLKEDCERAK
+505 RKEELKEDCERAK
-518 READQEQKNYE
+518 KEADREQKNYE
-529 NAWTEYEIKYR
+529 NAWVEYEMKYH

-553 LEEGQPCPVCGSR
+553 LEDGQPCPVCGSR
-566 EHPQIATL
+566 EHPQIAAL
-574 SDEAPTQTEVEAA
+574 SDEALTQAEVELA
-587 KSERDKR
+587 KAERDKK
-594 EKIRDA
+594 EKIRDIKTEA
-600 NAGTFREY
+600 FRKC

-618 CRTLLKNIKDA
+618 CLTLRKNIKDEV
-629 PEDMTGTDRKKI
+629 EDITGIGWKEKI
-641 IQDLKQTLVETE
+641 QSLKRTLMETEKRLKQL
-653 EKLKQQEE
+653 EE
-661 IFEKYRVL
+661 IFERCRTL
-669 KDNQEQIAEQVKELE
+669 KENQEQIANQIEKLE
-684 EKEQEISQCLM
+684 EKERKTSQSLTESKLM
-695 ELKLTYTKVEAE
+695 YTKLEAE
-707 YQSTKEK
+707 YQAMEEK
-714 FPYETMEEAEEHL
+714 LPYKTMEEAEEHL
-727 RQTIE
+727 REITGK
-732 ELELVRNNYETVTRL
+732 LELVRNNYETVTRC

-753 KEKELEGRQKTVEAS
+753 KEKELEGQQKTVSAS
-768 VLQSQ
+768 VVQSQ
-773 EEVKKRRSVYEQVMK
+773 EEVQKKIRSYKQIIKEQ
-788 KLGFEDEDSYH
+788 GFKDEESYH
-799 SKCMT
+799 SQCMT
-804 EKEIEEAEQWTG
+804 ERELEEAEQWIEA
-816 SYQKELQELEANR
+816 YQKELQELEANR
-829 GLLEQQLAGKDRK
+829 TLLEQQLEGKERK

-847 RQEIKEA
+847 AREIKEA
-854 SGELEVIRKEYM
+854 SGELEEIRKEYM
-866 RLHNINDR
+866 KLHNTNER
-874 NREIRENLKR
+874 NREIRDNLKR

-893 KQYEIIGNLSKTANG
+893 KQYEIVGNLSKTANG

-936 RLIRMTSGEFILQ
+936 RLVRMTSGEFILQ

-1019 FGSLDDT
+1019 FGSLDDV

-1035 NDLADKDRLVGI
+1035 NDLADKDRLIGI

-1055 EQMDHKLVVKK
+1055 EQIDHKLVVKK
-1066 TDKGSSVSW
+1066 NEKGSSVSW
-1075 SV
+1075 SL

>member
-41 TTIFDAIT
+41 TTVFDAIT

-72 EETDTYVEYTF
+72 EETSTYVEYTF

-88 QYKIRRN
+88 EYKIRRN

-120 ELTLPDGNVFKG
+120 ELTLPDGSIFKG
-132 KKRETDQKIAEI
+132 KKRETDQKISEI

-169 ESKERKK
+169 ESRERKK

-195 KQAVQLYVQLEQNLQ
+195 KQAVQLYVKLEQNLQ
-210 ETKLEMG
+210 EMKLEMA
-217 RMEYPVYG
+217 RVEYPSYKKDGGVWPEE
-225 KVKLYDEQET
+225 VQL
-235 QEKEEYT
+235 EKC
-242 GIYTEEKRKETEL
+242 TEENEL
-255 VRQWKEVS
+255 IKQWKVVA

-271 RIAGILKEIIGQGS
+271 RISVILKEIIDQGN
-285 RWEKECKKESTR
+285 RWEKVCKKESSR
-297 AQAVLED
+297 AQTVLED

-313 LLNQLFDSYDRILS
+313 LLNQLFDSYERVLS
-327 CLKEKVPEKAKYELL
+327 RLEEKMPEKAKYEFL
-342 TDRIQNGK
+342 TGRIQTGK
-350 RAGRVREEE
+350 KAGRVLQEE
-359 KGYLEEEKRLIELHA
+359 KRYLEEEKRLTELEV

-381 ELQECRKLLQELS
+381 ELQECRKQLQELTD
-394 EKQREAGKEKA
+394 KQKEAGREKT

-420 AVLQYKDINEKKDKL
+420 AILQYQSMNAKKEELDKIT
-435 EKLAKEIKKYLE
+435 KEIKNYLNQSE
-447 QLEKTREKNKILQ
+447 TILQKKEILQ
-460 NKKDEIIIFL
+460 NNQKEILTFL
-470 KKYENAESS
+470 KKYEKIETC
-479 INDYKNQKQRLEEKI
+479 INECRNQKEHIEEQI
-494 LQYEELERQEK
+494 RHYEELDHQEE
-505 RKEQLKEDCERAK
+505 RKEELKEDC
-518 READQEQKNYE
+518 
-529 NAWTEYEIKYR
+529 
-540 KFLNEQAGILALN
+540 EQAGILALN
-553 LEEGQPCPVCGSR
+553 LEDGQPCPVCGSR
-566 EHPQIATL
+566 EHPQIAAL
-574 SDEAPTQTEVEAA
+574 SDEAPTQAEVELA
-587 KSERDKR
+587 KAERDKK
-594 EKIRDA
+594 EKIRDIKTEA
-600 NAGTFREY
+600 FRKC

-618 CRTLLKNIKDA
+618 CLTLRKNIKDEV
-629 PEDMTGTDRKKI
+629 EDITGIGWKEKI
-641 IQDLKQTLVETE
+641 QSLKRTLMETEKRLKQL
-653 EKLKQQEE
+653 EE
-661 IFEKYRVL
+661 IFERCRTL
-669 KDNQEQIAEQVKELE
+669 KENQEQIADQIEKLE
-684 EKEQEISQCLM
+684 EKERKTSQSLTESKLM
-695 ELKLTYTKVEAE
+695 YTKLEAE
-707 YQSTKEK
+707 YQAMEEK
-714 FPYETMEEAEEHL
+714 LPYKTMEEAEEHL
-727 RQTIE
+727 REITGK
-732 ELELVRNNYETVTRL
+732 LELVRNNYETVTRC

-753 KEKELEGRQKTVEAS
+753 KEKELEGQQKTVSAS
-768 VLQSQ
+768 VVQSQ
-773 EEVKKRRSVYEQVMK
+773 EEVQKKIRSYKQIIKEQ
-788 KLGFEDEDSYH
+788 GFEDEESYH
-799 SKCMT
+799 SQCMN
-804 EKEIEEAEQWTG
+804 ERELEEAEQWIG
-816 SYQKELQELEANR
+816 AYQKELQELEANR
-829 GLLEQQLAGKDRK
+829 TLLEQQLEGKERK

-847 RQEIKEA
+847 AREIKEA
-854 SGELEVIRKEYM
+854 SGELEEIRKEYM
-866 RLHNINDR
+866 KLHNTNER
-874 NREIRENLKR
+874 NREIRDNLKR

-893 KQYEIIGNLSKTANG
+893 KQYEIVGNLSKTANG

-936 RLIRMTSGEFILQ
+936 RLVRMTSGEFILQ

-1019 FGSLDDT
+1019 FGSLDDV

-1035 NDLADKDRLVGI
+1035 NDLADKDRLIGI

-1055 EQMDHKLVVKK
+1055 EQIDHKLVVKK
-1066 TDKGSSVSW
+1066 NEKGSSVSW
-1075 SV
+1075 SL

>member
-41 TTIFDAIT
+41 TTVFDAIT

-72 EETDTYVEYTF
+72 EETSTYVEYTF

-88 QYKIRRN
+88 EYKIRRN

-120 ELTLPDGNVFKG
+120 ELTLPDGSIFKG
-132 KKRETDQKIAEI
+132 KKRETDQKISEI

-169 ESKERKK
+169 ESRERKK

-195 KQAVQLYVQLEQNLQ
+195 KQAVQLYVKLEQNLQ
-210 ETKLEMG
+210 EMKLEMT
-217 RMEYPVYG
+217 RVEYPSYKKDGGVWPEE
-225 KVKLYDEQET
+225 VQL
-235 QEKEEYT
+235 EKC
-242 GIYTEEKRKETEL
+242 TEENEL
-255 VRQWKEVS
+255 IKQWKVIA

-271 RIAGILKEIIGQGS
+271 RISVILKEIIDQGN
-285 RWEKECKKESTR
+285 RWEKVCKKESSR
-297 AQAVLED
+297 AQTVLED

-313 LLNQLFDSYDRILS
+313 LLNQLFDSYERVLS
-327 CLKEKVPEKAKYELL
+327 RLEEKMPEKAKYEFL
-342 TDRIQNGK
+342 TGRIQTGK
-350 RAGRVREEE
+350 KAGRVLQEE
-359 KGYLEEEKRLIELHA
+359 KRYLEEEKRLTELEV

-381 ELQECRKLLQELS
+381 ELQECRKQLQELTD
-394 EKQREAGKEKA
+394 KQKEAGREKT

-420 AVLQYKDINEKKDKL
+420 AILQYQGMNAKKEELDKIT
-435 EKLAKEIKKYLE
+435 KEIKNYLNQSE
-447 QLEKTREKNKILQ
+447 TILQKKEILQ
-460 NKKDEIIIFL
+460 NNQKEHIEEQIRH
-470 KKYENAESS
+470 YENL
-479 INDYKNQKQRLEEKI
+479 DHQEE
-494 LQYEELERQEK
+494 
-505 RKEQLKEDCERAK
+505 RKEELKEDCERAK
-518 READQEQKNYE
+518 KEADREQKNYE
-529 NAWTEYEIKYR
+529 NAWAEYEMKYH

-553 LEEGQPCPVCGSR
+553 LEDGQPCPVCGSR
-566 EHPQIATL
+566 EHPQIAAL
-574 SDEAPTQTEVEAA
+574 SDEAPTQAEVELA
-587 KSERDKR
+587 KAERDKK
-594 EKIRDA
+594 EKIRDIKTEA
-600 NAGTFREY
+600 FRKC

-618 CRTLLKNIKDA
+618 CLTLRKNIKDEV
-629 PEDMTGTDRKKI
+629 EDITGIGWKEKI
-641 IQDLKQTLVETE
+641 QSLKRTLMETEKRLKQL
-653 EKLKQQEE
+653 EE
-661 IFEKYRVL
+661 IFERCRTL
-669 KDNQEQIAEQVKELE
+669 KENQEQIANQIEKLE
-684 EKEQEISQCLM
+684 EKERKTSQSLTESKLM
-695 ELKLTYTKVEAE
+695 YTKLEAE
-707 YQSTKEK
+707 YQAMEEK
-714 FPYETMEEAEEHL
+714 LPYKTMEEAEEHL
-727 RQTIE
+727 REITGK
-732 ELELVRNNYETVTRL
+732 LELVRNNYETVTRC

-753 KEKELEGRQKTVEAS
+753 KEKELEGQQKTVSAS
-768 VLQSQ
+768 VVQSQ
-773 EEVKKRRSVYEQVMK
+773 EEVQKKIRSYKQIIKEQ
-788 KLGFEDEDSYH
+788 GFEDEESYH
-799 SKCMT
+799 SQCMT
-804 EKEIEEAEQWTG
+804 ERELEEAEQWIEA
-816 SYQKELQELEANR
+816 YQKELQELEANR
-829 GLLEQQLAGKDRK
+829 TLLEQQLEGKERK

-847 RQEIKEA
+847 AREIKEA
-854 SGELEVIRKEYM
+854 SGELEEIRKEYM
-866 RLHNINDR
+866 KLHNTNER
-874 NREIRENLKR
+874 NREIRDNLKR

-893 KQYEIIGNLSKTANG
+893 KQYEIVGNLSKTANG

-936 RLIRMTSGEFILQ
+936 RLVRMTSGEFILQ

-1019 FGSLDDT
+1019 FGSLDDV

-1035 NDLADKDRLVGI
+1035 NDLADKDRLIGI

-1055 EQMDHKLVVKK
+1055 EQIDHKLVVKK
-1066 TDKGSSVSW
+1066 NEKGSSVSW
-1075 SV
+1075 SL

>member
-41 TTIFDAIT
+41 TTVFDAIT

-72 EETDTYVEYTF
+72 EETNTYVEYTF
-83 LYQKK
+83 LHQKK
-88 QYKIRRN
+88 EYKIRRN

-120 ELTLPDGNVFKG
+120 ELTLPDGSIFKG
-132 KKRETDQKIAEI
+132 KKRETDQKISEI

-169 ESKERKK
+169 ESRERKK

-195 KQAVQLYVQLEQNLQ
+195 KQAVQLYVKLEQNLQ
-210 ETKLEMG
+210 EMKLEMA
-217 RMEYPVYG
+217 RVEYPSYKKDGGVWPEE
-225 KVKLYDEQET
+225 VQL
-235 QEKEEYT
+235 EKC
-242 GIYTEEKRKETEL
+242 TEENEL
-255 VRQWKEVS
+255 IKQWKVIA

-271 RIAGILKEIIGQGS
+271 RISVLLKEIIDQGN
-285 RWEKECKKESTR
+285 RWEKVCKKESSR
-297 AQAVLED
+297 AQTVLED

-313 LLNQLFDSYDRILS
+313 LLNQLFDSYERVLS
-327 CLKEKVPEKAKYELL
+327 RLEEKMPEKAKYEFL
-342 TDRIQNGK
+342 TGRIQTGK
-350 RAGRVREEE
+350 KAGRVLQEE
-359 KGYLEEEKRLIELHA
+359 KRYLEEEKRLTELEV

-381 ELQECRKLLQELS
+381 ELQECRKQLQELTD
-394 EKQREAGKEKA
+394 KQKEAGREKT

-420 AVLQYKDINEKKDKL
+420 AILQYQGMNAKKEEL
-435 EKLAKEIKKYLE
+435 ENYLNQSETILQKKE
-447 QLEKTREKNKILQ
+447 ILQ
-460 NKKDEIIIFL
+460 NNQKEILTFL
-470 KKYENAESS
+470 KKYEKIETC
-479 INDYKNQKQRLEEKI
+479 INECRNQKEHIEEQI
-494 LQYEELERQEK
+494 RHYEELDHQEE
-505 RKEQLKEDCERAK
+505 RKEELKEDCERAK
-518 READQEQKNYE
+518 KEADREQKNYE
-529 NAWTEYEIKYR
+529 NAWAEYEMKYH

-553 LEEGQPCPVCGSR
+553 LEDGQPCPVCGSR
-566 EHPQIATL
+566 EHPQIAAL
-574 SDEAPTQTEVEAA
+574 SDEAPTQAEVELA
-587 KSERDKR
+587 KAERDKK
-594 EKIRDA
+594 EKIRDIKTEA
-600 NAGTFREY
+600 FRKC

-618 CRTLLKNIKDA
+618 CLTLRKNIKDDA
-629 PEDMTGTDRKKI
+629 EDITGIGWKEKI
-641 IQDLKQTLVETE
+641 QSLKRTLMETEKRLKQL
-653 EKLKQQEE
+653 EE
-661 IFEKYRVL
+661 IFERCRTL
-669 KDNQEQIAEQVKELE
+669 KENQEQIADQIEKLE
-684 EKEQEISQCLM
+684 EKERKTSQSLTESKLM
-695 ELKLTYTKVEAE
+695 YTKLEAE
-707 YQSTKEK
+707 YQAMEEK
-714 FPYETMEEAEEHL
+714 LPYKTMEEAEEHL
-727 RQTIE
+727 REITGK
-732 ELELVRNNYETVTRL
+732 LELVRNNYETVTRS

-753 KEKELEGRQKTVEAS
+753 KEKELEGQQKTVSAS
-768 VLQSQ
+768 VVQSQ
-773 EEVKKRRSVYEQVMK
+773 EEVQKKIRSYKQIIKEQ
-788 KLGFEDEDSYH
+788 GFEDEESYH
-799 SKCMT
+799 SQCMT
-804 EKEIEEAEQWTG
+804 ERELEEAEQWIEA
-816 SYQKELQELEANR
+816 YQKELQELEANR
-829 GLLEQQLAGKDRK
+829 TLLEQQLEGKERK

-847 RQEIKEA
+847 AREIKEA
-854 SGELEVIRKEYM
+854 SGELEEIRKEYM
-866 RLHNINDR
+866 KLHNTNER
-874 NREIRENLKR
+874 NREIRDNLKR

-893 KQYEIIGNLSKTANG
+893 KQYEIVGNLSKTANG

-936 RLIRMTSGEFILQ
+936 RLVRMTSGEFILQ

-1019 FGSLDDT
+1019 FGSLDDV

-1035 NDLADKDRLVGI
+1035 NDLADKDRLIGI

-1055 EQMDHKLVVKK
+1055 EQIDHKLVVKK
-1066 TDKGSSVSW
+1066 NEKGSSVSW
-1075 SV
+1075 SL

>member
-41 TTIFDAIT
+41 TTVFDAIT

-72 EETDTYVEYTF
+72 EETSTYVEYTF

-88 QYKIRRN
+88 EYKIRRN

-120 ELTLPDGNVFKG
+120 ELTLPDGSIFKG
-132 KKRETDQKIAEI
+132 KKRETDQKISEI

-169 ESKERKK
+169 ESRERKK

-195 KQAVQLYVQLEQNLQ
+195 KQAVQLYVKLEQNLQ
-210 ETKLEMG
+210 EMKLEMA
-217 RMEYPVYG
+217 RVEYPSYKKDGGVCPEE
-225 KVKLYDEQET
+225 VQL
-235 QEKEEYT
+235 EKC
-242 GIYTEEKRKETEL
+242 TEENEL
-255 VRQWKEVS
+255 IKQWKVIA

-271 RIAGILKEIIGQGS
+271 RISVILKEIIDQGN
-285 RWEKECKKESTR
+285 RWEKVCKKESSR
-297 AQAVLED
+297 AQTVLED

-313 LLNQLFDSYDRILS
+313 LLNQLFDSYERVLS
-327 CLKEKVPEKAKYELL
+327 RLEEKMPEKAKYEFL
-342 TDRIQNGK
+342 TGRIQTGK
-350 RAGRVREEE
+350 KAGRVLQEE
-359 KGYLEEEKRLIELHA
+359 KRYLEEEKRLTELEV

-381 ELQECRKLLQELS
+381 ELQECRKQLQELTD
-394 EKQREAGKEKA
+394 KQKEAGREKT

-420 AVLQYKDINEKKDKL
+420 AILQYQGMNAKK
-435 EKLAKEIKKYLE
+435 KEIL
-447 QLEKTREKNKILQ
+447 T
-460 NKKDEIIIFL
+460 FL
-470 KKYENAESS
+470 KKYEKIETC
-479 INDYKNQKQRLEEKI
+479 INECRNQKEHIEEQI
-494 LQYEELERQEK
+494 RHYEDLDHQEE
-505 RKEQLKEDCERAK
+505 RKEELKEDCERAK
-518 READQEQKNYE
+518 KEADREQKNYE
-529 NAWTEYEIKYR
+529 NAWAEYEMKYH

-553 LEEGQPCPVCGSR
+553 LEDGQPCPVCGSR
-566 EHPQIATL
+566 EHPQIAAL
-574 SDEAPTQTEVEAA
+574 SDEAPTQAEVELA
-587 KSERDKR
+587 KAERDKK
-594 EKIRDA
+594 EKIRDIKTEA
-600 NAGTFREY
+600 FRKC

-618 CRTLLKNIKDA
+618 CLTLRKNIKDEV
-629 PEDMTGTDRKKI
+629 EDITGIGWKEKI
-641 IQDLKQTLVETE
+641 QSLKRTLMETEKRLKQL
-653 EKLKQQEE
+653 EE
-661 IFEKYRVL
+661 IFERCRTL
-669 KDNQEQIAEQVKELE
+669 KENQEQIANQIEKLE
-684 EKEQEISQCLM
+684 EKERKTSQSLTESKLM
-695 ELKLTYTKVEAE
+695 YTKLEAE
-707 YQSTKEK
+707 YQAMEEK
-714 FPYETMEEAEEHL
+714 LPYKTMEEAEEHL
-727 RQTIE
+727 REITGK
-732 ELELVRNNYETVTRL
+732 LELVRNNYETVTRC

-753 KEKELEGRQKTVEAS
+753 KEKELEGQQKTVSAS
-768 VLQSQ
+768 VVQSQ
-773 EEVKKRRSVYEQVMK
+773 EEVQKKIRSYKQIIKEQ
-788 KLGFEDEDSYH
+788 GFEDEESYH
-799 SKCMT
+799 SQCMT
-804 EKEIEEAEQWTG
+804 ERELEEAEQWIG
-816 SYQKELQELEANR
+816 AYQKELQELEANR
-829 GLLEQQLAGKDRK
+829 TLLEQQLEGKERK

-847 RQEIKEA
+847 AREIKEA
-854 SGELEVIRKEYM
+854 SGELEEIRKEYM
-866 RLHNINDR
+866 KLHNTNER
-874 NREIRENLKR
+874 NREIRDNLKR

-893 KQYEIIGNLSKTANG
+893 KQYEIVGNLSKTANG

-936 RLIRMTSGEFILQ
+936 RLVRMTSGEFILQ

-1019 FGSLDDT
+1019 FGSLDDV

-1035 NDLADKDRLVGI
+1035 NDLADKDRLIGI

-1055 EQMDHKLVVKK
+1055 EQIDHKLVVKK
-1066 TDKGSSVSW
+1066 NEKGSSVSW
-1075 SV
+1075 SL

>member
-41 TTIFDAIT
+41 TTVFDAIT

-72 EETDTYVEYTF
+72 EETSTYVEYTF

-88 QYKIRRN
+88 EYKIRRN

-120 ELTLPDGNVFKG
+120 ELTLPDGSIFKG
-132 KKRETDQKIAEI
+132 KKRETDQKISEI

-169 ESKERKK
+169 ESRERKK

-195 KQAVQLYVQLEQNLQ
+195 KQAVQLYVKLEQNLQ
-210 ETKLEMG
+210 EMKLEMA
-217 RMEYPVYG
+217 RVEYPSYKKDGGVWPEE
-225 KVKLYDEQET
+225 VQL
-235 QEKEEYT
+235 EKC
-242 GIYTEEKRKETEL
+242 TEENEL
-255 VRQWKEVS
+255 IKQWKVIA

-271 RIAGILKEIIGQGS
+271 RISVILKEIIDQGN
-285 RWEKECKKESTR
+285 RWEKVCKKESSR
-297 AQAVLED
+297 AQMVL
-304 KNRLLKEAE
+304 EAE
-313 LLNQLFDSYDRILS
+313 LLNQLFDSYERVLS
-327 CLKEKVPEKAKYELL
+327 RLEEKMPEKAKYEFL
-342 TDRIQNGK
+342 TGRIQTGK
-350 RAGRVREEE
+350 KAGRVLQEE
-359 KGYLEEEKRLIELHA
+359 KRYLEEEKRLTKLEV

-381 ELQECRKLLQELS
+381 ELQECRKQLQELTD
-394 EKQREAGKEKA
+394 KQKEAGREKT

-420 AVLQYKDINEKKDKL
+420 AILQYQSMNAKKEELDKIT
-435 EKLAKEIKKYLE
+435 KEIKNYLNQSE
-447 QLEKTREKNKILQ
+447 TILQKKEILQ
-460 NKKDEIIIFL
+460 NNQKEILTFL
-470 KKYENAESS
+470 KKYEKIETC
-479 INDYKNQKQRLEEKI
+479 INECRNQKEHIEEQI
-494 LQYEELERQEK
+494 RHYEELDHQEE
-505 RKEQLKEDCERAK
+505 RKEELKEDCERAK
-518 READQEQKNYE
+518 KEADREQKNYE
-529 NAWTEYEIKYR
+529 NAWAEYEMKYH

-553 LEEGQPCPVCGSR
+553 LEDGQPCPVCGSR
-566 EHPQIATL
+566 EHPQIAAL
-574 SDEAPTQTEVEAA
+574 SDEAPTQAEVELA
-587 KSERDKR
+587 KAERDKK
-594 EKIRDA
+594 EKIRDIKTEA
-600 NAGTFREY
+600 FRKC

-618 CRTLLKNIKDA
+618 CLTLRKNIKDEV
-629 PEDMTGTDRKKI
+629 EDITGIGWKEKI
-641 IQDLKQTLVETE
+641 QSLKRTLMETEKRLKQL
-653 EKLKQQEE
+653 EE
-661 IFEKYRVL
+661 IFERCRTL
-669 KDNQEQIAEQVKELE
+669 KENQEQIANQIEKLE
-684 EKEQEISQCLM
+684 EKERKTSQSLTESKLM
-695 ELKLTYTKVEAE
+695 YTKLEAE
-707 YQSTKEK
+707 YQAMEEK
-714 FPYETMEEAEEHL
+714 LPYKTMEEAEEHL
-727 RQTIE
+727 REITGK
-732 ELELVRNNYETVTRL
+732 LELVRNNYETVTRY

-753 KEKELEGRQKTVEAS
+753 KEKELEGQQKTVSAS
-768 VLQSQ
+768 VVQSQ
-773 EEVKKRRSVYEQVMK
+773 EEVQKKIRSYKQIIKEQ
-788 KLGFEDEDSYH
+788 GFEDEESYH
-799 SKCMT
+799 SQCMT
-804 EKEIEEAEQWTG
+804 ERELEEAEQWIEA
-816 SYQKELQELEANR
+816 YQKELQELEANR
-829 GLLEQQLAGKDRK
+829 TLLEQQLEGKERK

-847 RQEIKEA
+847 AREIKEA
-854 SGELEVIRKEYM
+854 SGELEEIRKEYM
-866 RLHNINDR
+866 KLHNTNER
-874 NREIRENLKR
+874 NREIRDNLKR

-893 KQYEIIGNLSKTANG
+893 KQYEIVGNLSKTANG

-936 RLIRMTSGEFILQ
+936 RLVRMTSGEFILQ

-1019 FGSLDDT
+1019 FGSLDDV

-1035 NDLADKDRLVGI
+1035 NDLADKDRLIGI

-1055 EQMDHKLVVKK
+1055 EQIDHKLVVKK
-1066 TDKGSSVSW
+1066 NEKGSSVSW
-1075 SV
+1075 SL

>member
-66 RSQYAG
+66 RSQYAD
-72 EETDTYVEYTF
+72 ETTDTYVEYTF

-88 QYKIRRN
+88 EYKIRRN
-95 PEYLRLGKRRYAD
+95 PEYLRLGKRKYAD
-108 GSPRYVKETPKV
+108 GSPRYVKESPKV
-120 ELTLPDGNVFKG
+120 ELTLPDGSVFKG

-144 IGLDADQFTQ
+144 TGLDADQFTQ

-210 ETKLEMG
+210 EIKLEMA
-217 RMEYPVYG
+217 RVEYPSY
-225 KVKLYDEQET
+225 KVS
-235 QEKEEYT
+235 EKEK
-242 GIYTEEKRKETEL
+242 TEPESEGQTERPQMAEL
-255 VRQWKEVS
+255 IKQWKVIA

-271 RIAGILKEIIGQGS
+271 RISEILNEIIGQGS
-285 RWEKECKKESTR
+285 RWAKECKKEAVQ
-297 AQAVLED
+297 AQTVLED

-313 LLNQLFDSYDRILS
+313 LLNQLFDSYERILS
-327 CLKEKVPEKAKYELL
+327 RLEEKVPEKAKYELL
-342 TDRIQNGK
+342 ADQIRLGRK
-350 RAGRVREEE
+350 AERVRVEE
-359 KGYLEEEKRLIELHA
+359 KGYLKEEKRLTELKA

-381 ELQECRKLLQELS
+381 ELQECRNMLQELTES
-394 EKQREAGKEKA
+394 QKEAGKEKI

-420 AVLQYKDINEKKDKL
+420 AVQQYKGLNEKKEEL
-435 EKLAKEIKKYLE
+435 EKLAKEIKNCLN
-447 QLEKTREKNKILQ
+447 QEKTMQEKNEILQ
-460 NKKDEIIIFL
+460 NKHGEINEFL
-470 KKYENAESS
+470 KKYQNIETDVNGC
-479 INDYKNQKQRLEEKI
+479 KNQKYLIKEKKQ
-494 LQYEELERQEK
+494 QYEELDRQES
-505 RKEQLKEDCERAK
+505 RKEQLKEACERAK
-518 READQEQKNYE
+518 KEADLEQKNYE
-529 NAWTEYEIKYR
+529 NAWSEYERKYR

-553 LEEGQPCPVCGSR
+553 LEEGEPCPVCGSR
-566 EHPQIATL
+566 DHPQIATL
-574 SDEAPTQTEVEAA
+574 SDEAPTQAEVELA
-587 KSERDKR
+587 KLERDKK
-594 EKIRDA
+594 EKVRDTK
-600 NAGTFREY
+600 AGKFRDC

-618 CRTLLKNIKDA
+618 CQTLRKNIEDA

-641 IQDLKQTLVETE
+641 IQNLQQVLVEAE
-653 EKLKQQEE
+653 ERLQE
-661 IFEKYRVL
+661 L
-669 KDNQEQIAEQVKELE
+669 EQIAEQCKALKTDQERFTEQAEELE
-684 EKEQEISQCLM
+684 AEKQKVSQYLTDVK
-695 ELKLTYTKVEAE
+695 LKHAKIQAE
-707 YQSTKEK
+707 YQATKEK
-714 FPYETMEEAEEHL
+714 LPYETMEEAQKYL
-727 RQTIE
+727 VQITD
-732 ELELVRNNYETVTRL
+732 ELERVRNNYETVTRD
-747 LTEKQN
+747 LTEKQ
-753 KEKELEGRQKTVEAS
+753 KEEKELEGRKMTITAS

-773 EEVKKRRSVYEQVMK
+773 KEVQKRKLCYEQVMTDQ
-788 KLGFEDEDSYH
+788 GFADEEVYH
-799 SKCMT
+799 SKCMSGKELE
-804 EKEIEEAEQWTG
+804 EKEQWTEA
-816 SYQKELQELEANR
+816 YQKELQELEANR
-829 GLLEQQLAGKDRK
+829 KLLEQQLEGKERK

-854 SGELEVIRKEYM
+854 SKELEGIRKEYM
-866 RLHNINDR
+866 GLHNSNER
-874 NREIRENLKR
+874 NREIRDNLKR

-893 KQYEIIGNLSKTANG
+893 KQYEMIGNLSKTANG
-908 NLSGSAKLDFETYI
+908 NLSGSAKLDLETYI

-949 CRDVEKLGSQGQA
+949 CRDVEKLGSQGQT

-1019 FGSLDDT
+1019 FGSLDDA

-1055 EQMDHKLVVKK
+1055 EQIDHKLVVKK
-1066 TDKGSSVSW
+1066 TDKGSSISW
-1075 SV
+1075 AV

>member
-41 TTIFDAIT
+41 TTVFDAIT

-72 EETDTYVEYTF
+72 EETSTYVEYTF

-88 QYKIRRN
+88 EYKIRRN

-120 ELTLPDGNVFKG
+120 ELTLPDGSIFKG
-132 KKRETDQKIAEI
+132 KKRETDQKISEI

-169 ESKERKK
+169 ESRERKK

-195 KQAVQLYVQLEQNLQ
+195 KQAVQLYVKLEQNLQ
-210 ETKLEMG
+210 EMKLEMA
-217 RMEYPVYG
+217 RVEYPSYKKDGGVCPEE
-225 KVKLYDEQET
+225 VQL
-235 QEKEEYT
+235 EKC
-242 GIYTEEKRKETEL
+242 TEENEL
-255 VRQWKEVS
+255 IKQWKVIA

-271 RIAGILKEIIGQGS
+271 RISVILKEIIDQGN
-285 RWEKECKKESTR
+285 RWEKVCKKESSR
-297 AQAVLED
+297 AQTVLED

-313 LLNQLFDSYDRILS
+313 LLNQLFDSYERVLS
-327 CLKEKVPEKAKYELL
+327 RLEEKMPEKAKYEFL
-342 TDRIQNGK
+342 TGRIQTGK
-350 RAGRVREEE
+350 KAGRVLQEE
-359 KGYLEEEKRLIELHA
+359 KRYLEEEKRLTELEV

-381 ELQECRKLLQELS
+381 ELQECRKQLQELTD
-394 EKQREAGKEKA
+394 KQKEAGREKT

-420 AVLQYKDINEKKDKL
+420 AILQYQGMNAKKEELDKIT
-435 EKLAKEIKKYLE
+435 KEIKNYLNQSE
-447 QLEKTREKNKILQ
+447 TILQKKEILQ
-460 NKKDEIIIFL
+460 NNQKEILTFL
-470 KKYENAESS
+470 KKYEKIETC
-479 INDYKNQKQRLEEKI
+479 INECRNQKEHIIEEQI
-494 LQYEELERQEK
+494 RHYEDLDHQEE
-505 RKEQLKEDCERAK
+505 RKEELKEDCERAK
-518 READQEQKNYE
+518 KEADREQKNYE
-529 NAWTEYEIKYR
+529 NAWAEYEMKYH

-553 LEEGQPCPVCGSR
+553 LEDGQPCPVCGSR
-566 EHPQIATL
+566 EHPQIAAL
-574 SDEAPTQTEVEAA
+574 SDEAPTQAEVELA
-587 KSERDKR
+587 KAERDKK
-594 EKIRDA
+594 EKIRDIKTEA
-600 NAGTFREY
+600 FRKC

-618 CRTLLKNIKDA
+618 CLTLRKNIKDEV
-629 PEDMTGTDRKKI
+629 EDITGIGWKEKI
-641 IQDLKQTLVETE
+641 QSLKRTLMETEKRLKQL
-653 EKLKQQEE
+653 EE
-661 IFEKYRVL
+661 IFERCRTL
-669 KDNQEQIAEQVKELE
+669 KENQEQIANQIEKLE
-684 EKEQEISQCLM
+684 EKERKTSQSLTESKLM
-695 ELKLTYTKVEAE
+695 YTKLEAE
-707 YQSTKEK
+707 YQAMEEK
-714 FPYETMEEAEEHL
+714 LPYKTMEEAEEHL
-727 RQTIE
+727 REITGK
-732 ELELVRNNYETVTRL
+732 LELVRNNYETVTRC

-753 KEKELEGRQKTVEAS
+753 KEKELEGQQKTVSAS
-768 VLQSQ
+768 VVQSQ
-773 EEVKKRRSVYEQVMK
+773 EEVQKKIRSYKQIIKEQ
-788 KLGFEDEDSYH
+788 GFEDEESYH
-799 SKCMT
+799 SQCMT
-804 EKEIEEAEQWTG
+804 ERELEEAEQWIEA
-816 SYQKELQELEANR
+816 YQKELQELEANR
-829 GLLEQQLAGKDRK
+829 TLLEQQLEGKERK

-847 RQEIKEA
+847 AREIKEA
-854 SGELEVIRKEYM
+854 SGELEEIRKEYM
-866 RLHNINDR
+866 KLHNTNER
-874 NREIRENLKR
+874 NREIRDNLKR

-893 KQYEIIGNLSKTANG
+893 KQYEIVGNLSKTANG

-936 RLIRMTSGEFILQ
+936 RLVRMTSGEFILQ

-1019 FGSLDDT
+1019 FGSLDDV

-1035 NDLADKDRLVGI
+1035 NDLADKDRLIGI

-1055 EQMDHKLVVKK
+1055 EQIDHKLVVKK
-1066 TDKGSSVSW
+1066 NEKGSSVSW
-1075 SV
+1075 SL

>member
-41 TTIFDAIT
+41 TTVFDAIT

-72 EETDTYVEYTF
+72 EETSTYVEYTF

-88 QYKIRRN
+88 EYKIRRN

-120 ELTLPDGNVFKG
+120 ELTLPDGSIFKG
-132 KKRETDQKIAEI
+132 KKRETDQKISEI

-169 ESKERKK
+169 ESRERKK

-186 YYRIQEELK
+186 YYRIQAELK
-195 KQAVQLYVQLEQNLQ
+195 KQAVQLYVKLEQNLQ
-210 ETKLEMG
+210 EMKLEMA
-217 RMEYPVYG
+217 RVEYPSYKKDGGVWPEE
-225 KVKLYDEQET
+225 VQL
-235 QEKEEYT
+235 EKC
-242 GIYTEEKRKETEL
+242 TEENEL
-255 VRQWKEVS
+255 IKQWKVIA

-271 RIAGILKEIIGQGS
+271 RISVILKEIIDQGN
-285 RWEKECKKESTR
+285 RWEKVCKKESSR
-297 AQAVLED
+297 AQMVLED

-313 LLNQLFDSYDRILS
+313 LLNQLFDSYERVLS
-327 CLKEKVPEKAKYELL
+327 RLEEKMPEKAKYEFL
-342 TDRIQNGK
+342 TGRIQTGK
-350 RAGRVREEE
+350 KAGRVLQEE
-359 KGYLEEEKRLIELHA
+359 KRYLEEEKRLTKLEV

-381 ELQECRKLLQELS
+381 ELQECRKQLQELTDKQAGR
-394 EKQREAGKEKA
+394 EKT

-420 AVLQYKDINEKKDKL
+420 AILQYQSMNAKKEELDKIT
-435 EKLAKEIKKYLE
+435 KEIKNYLNQSE
-447 QLEKTREKNKILQ
+447 TILQKKEILQ
-460 NKKDEIIIFL
+460 NNRKEILTFL
-470 KKYENAESS
+470 KKYEKIETC
-479 INDYKNQKQRLEEKI
+479 INECRNQKEHIEEQI
-494 LQYEELERQEK
+494 RHYEELDHQEE
-505 RKEQLKEDCERAK
+505 RKEELKEDCERAK
-518 READQEQKNYE
+518 KEADREQKNYE
-529 NAWTEYEIKYR
+529 NAWAEYEMKYH

-553 LEEGQPCPVCGSR
+553 LEDGQPCPVCGSR
-566 EHPQIATL
+566 EHPQIAAL
-574 SDEAPTQTEVEAA
+574 SDEAPTQAEVELA
-587 KSERDKR
+587 KAERDKK
-594 EKIRDA
+594 EKIRDIKTEA
-600 NAGTFREY
+600 FRKC

-618 CRTLLKNIKDA
+618 CLTLRKNIKDEV
-629 PEDMTGTDRKKI
+629 EDITGIGWKEKI
-641 IQDLKQTLVETE
+641 QSLKRTLMETEKRLKQL
-653 EKLKQQEE
+653 EE
-661 IFEKYRVL
+661 IFERCRTL
-669 KDNQEQIAEQVKELE
+669 KENQEQIANQIEKLE
-684 EKEQEISQCLM
+684 EKERKTSQSLTESKLM
-695 ELKLTYTKVEAE
+695 YTKLEAE
-707 YQSTKEK
+707 YQAMEEK
-714 FPYETMEEAEEHL
+714 LPYKTMEEAEEHL
-727 RQTIE
+727 REITGK
-732 ELELVRNNYETVTRL
+732 LELVRNNYETVTRC

-753 KEKELEGRQKTVEAS
+753 KEKELEGQQKTVSAS
-768 VLQSQ
+768 VVQSQ
-773 EEVKKRRSVYEQVMK
+773 EEVQKKIRSYKQIIKEQ
-788 KLGFEDEDSYH
+788 GFEDEESYH
-799 SKCMT
+799 SQCMT
-804 EKEIEEAEQWTG
+804 ERELEEAEQWIEA
-816 SYQKELQELEANR
+816 YQKELQELEANR
-829 GLLEQQLAGKDRK
+829 TLLEQQLEGKERK

-847 RQEIKEA
+847 AREIKEA
-854 SGELEVIRKEYM
+854 SGELEEIRKEYM
-866 RLHNINDR
+866 KLHNTNER
-874 NREIRENLKR
+874 NREIRDNLKR

-893 KQYEIIGNLSKTANG
+893 KQYEIVGNLSKTANG

-922 QRQYFRQIIRAANK
+922 QRQYFRQIIRATNK
-936 RLIRMTSGEFILQ
+936 RLVRMTSGEFILQ

-1019 FGSLDDT
+1019 FGSLDDV

-1035 NDLADKDRLVGI
+1035 NDLADKDRLIGI

-1055 EQMDHKLVVKK
+1055 EQIDHKLVVKK
-1066 TDKGSSVSW
+1066 NEKGSSVSW
-1075 SV
+1075 SL

>member
-41 TTIFDAIT
+41 TTVFDAIT

-72 EETDTYVEYTF
+72 EETSTYVEYTF

-88 QYKIRRN
+88 EYKIRRN

-120 ELTLPDGNVFKG
+120 ELTLPDGSIFKG
-132 KKRETDQKIAEI
+132 KKRETDQKISEI

-169 ESKERKK
+169 ESRERKK

-195 KQAVQLYVQLEQNLQ
+195 KQAVQLYVKLEQNLQ
-210 ETKLEMG
+210 EMKLEMA
-217 RMEYPVYG
+217 RVEYPSYKKDGGVCPEE
-225 KVKLYDEQET
+225 VQL
-235 QEKEEYT
+235 EKC
-242 GIYTEEKRKETEL
+242 TEENEL
-255 VRQWKEVS
+255 IKQWKVIA

-271 RIAGILKEIIGQGS
+271 RISVILKEIIDQGNQ
-285 RWEKECKKESTR
+285 WEKVCKKESSR
-297 AQAVLED
+297 AQTVLED

-313 LLNQLFDSYDRILS
+313 LLNQLFDSYERVLS
-327 CLKEKVPEKAKYELL
+327 RLEEKMPEKAKYEFL
-342 TDRIQNGK
+342 TGRIQTGK
-350 RAGRVREEE
+350 KAGRVLQEE
-359 KGYLEEEKRLIELHA
+359 KRYLEEEKRLTELEV

-381 ELQECRKLLQELS
+381 ELQECRKQLQELTD
-394 EKQREAGKEKA
+394 KQKEAGREKT

-420 AVLQYKDINEKKDKL
+420 AILQYQGMNAKKEELDKIT
-435 EKLAKEIKKYLE
+435 KEIKNYLNQSE
-447 QLEKTREKNKILQ
+447 TILQKKEILQ
-460 NKKDEIIIFL
+460 NNQKEILTFL
-470 KKYENAESS
+470 KKYEKIETC
-479 INDYKNQKQRLEEKI
+479 INQKEHIEEQI
-494 LQYEELERQEK
+494 RHYEDLDHQEE
-505 RKEQLKEDCERAK
+505 RKEELKEDCERAK
-518 READQEQKNYE
+518 KEADREQKNYE
-529 NAWTEYEIKYR
+529 NAWAEYEMKYH

-553 LEEGQPCPVCGSR
+553 LEDGQPCPVCGSR
-566 EHPQIATL
+566 EHPQIAAL
-574 SDEAPTQTEVEAA
+574 SDEAPTQAEVELA
-587 KSERDKR
+587 KAERDKK
-594 EKIRDA
+594 EKIRDIKTEA
-600 NAGTFREY
+600 FRKC

-618 CRTLLKNIKDA
+618 CLTLRKNIKDEV
-629 PEDMTGTDRKKI
+629 EDITGIGWKEKI
-641 IQDLKQTLVETE
+641 QSLKRTLMETEKRLKQL
-653 EKLKQQEE
+653 EE
-661 IFEKYRVL
+661 IFERCRTL
-669 KDNQEQIAEQVKELE
+669 KENQEQIANQIEKLE
-684 EKEQEISQCLM
+684 EKERKTSQSLTESKLM
-695 ELKLTYTKVEAE
+695 YTKLEAE
-707 YQSTKEK
+707 YQAMEEK
-714 FPYETMEEAEEHL
+714 LPYKTMEEAEEHL
-727 RQTIE
+727 REITGK
-732 ELELVRNNYETVTRL
+732 LELVRNNYETVTRC

-753 KEKELEGRQKTVEAS
+753 KEKELEGQQKTVSAS
-768 VLQSQ
+768 VVQSQ
-773 EEVKKRRSVYEQVMK
+773 EEVQKKIRSYKQIIKEQ
-788 KLGFEDEDSYH
+788 GFEDEESYH
-799 SKCMT
+799 SQCMT
-804 EKEIEEAEQWTG
+804 ERELEEAEQWIG
-816 SYQKELQELEANR
+816 AYQKELQELEANR
-829 GLLEQQLAGKDRK
+829 TLLEQQLEGKERK

-847 RQEIKEA
+847 AREIKEA
-854 SGELEVIRKEYM
+854 SGELEEIRKEYM
-866 RLHNINDR
+866 KLHNTNER
-874 NREIRENLKR
+874 NREIRDNLKR

-893 KQYEIIGNLSKTANG
+893 KQYEIVGNLSKTANG

-936 RLIRMTSGEFILQ
+936 RLVRMTSGEFILQ

-1019 FGSLDDT
+1019 FGSLDDV

-1035 NDLADKDRLVGI
+1035 NDLADKDRLIGI

-1055 EQMDHKLVVKK
+1055 EQIDHKLVVKK
-1066 TDKGSSVSW
+1066 NEKGSSVSW
-1075 SV
+1075 SL

>member
-41 TTIFDAIT
+41 TTVFDAIT

-72 EETDTYVEYTF
+72 EETSTYVEYTF

-88 QYKIRRN
+88 EYKIRRN

-120 ELTLPDGNVFKG
+120 ELTLPDGSIFKG
-132 KKRETDQKIAEI
+132 KKRETDQKISEI

-169 ESKERKK
+169 ESRERKK

-195 KQAVQLYVQLEQNLQ
+195 KQAVQLYVKLEQNLQ
-210 ETKLEMG
+210 EMKLEMA
-217 RMEYPVYG
+217 RVEYPSYKKDGGVCPEE
-225 KVKLYDEQET
+225 VQL
-235 QEKEEYT
+235 EKC
-242 GIYTEEKRKETEL
+242 TEENEL
-255 VRQWKEVS
+255 IKQWKVIA

-271 RIAGILKEIIGQGS
+271 RISVILKEIIDQGN
-285 RWEKECKKESTR
+285 RWEKVCKKESSR
-297 AQAVLED
+297 AQTVLED

-313 LLNQLFDSYDRILS
+313 LLNQLFDSYERVLS
-327 CLKEKVPEKAKYELL
+327 RLEEKMPEKAKYEFL
-342 TDRIQNGK
+342 TGRIQTGK
-350 RAGRVREEE
+350 KAGRVLQEE
-359 KGYLEEEKRLIELHA
+359 KRYLEEEKRLTELEV

-381 ELQECRKLLQELS
+381 ELQECRKQLQELTD
-394 EKQREAGKEKA
+394 KQKEAGREKT

-420 AVLQYKDINEKKDKL
+420 AILQYQGMNAKKEELDKIT
-435 EKLAKEIKKYLE
+435 KEIKNYLNQSE
-447 QLEKTREKNKILQ
+447 TILQKKEILQ
-460 NKKDEIIIFL
+460 NNQKEILTFL
-470 KKYENAESS
+470 KKYEKIETC
-479 INDYKNQKQRLEEKI
+479 INECRNQKEHIEEQI
-494 LQYEELERQEK
+494 RHYEDLDHQEE
-505 RKEQLKEDCERAK
+505 RKEELKEDCERAK
-518 READQEQKNYE
+518 KEADREQKNYE
-529 NAWTEYEIKYR
+529 NAWAEYEMKYH

-553 LEEGQPCPVCGSR
+553 LEDGQPCPVCGSR
-566 EHPQIATL
+566 EHPQIAAL
-574 SDEAPTQTEVEAA
+574 SDEAPTQAEVELA
-587 KSERDKR
+587 KAERDKK
-594 EKIRDA
+594 EKIRDIKTEA
-600 NAGTFREY
+600 FRKC

-618 CRTLLKNIKDA
+618 CLTLRKNIKDEV
-629 PEDMTGTDRKKI
+629 EDITGIGWKEKI
-641 IQDLKQTLVETE
+641 QSLKRTLMETEKRLKQL
-653 EKLKQQEE
+653 EE
-661 IFEKYRVL
+661 IFERCRTL
-669 KDNQEQIAEQVKELE
+669 KENQEQIADQIEKLE
-684 EKEQEISQCLM
+684 EKERKTSQSLTESKLM
-695 ELKLTYTKVEAE
+695 YIKLEAE
-707 YQSTKEK
+707 YQAMEEK
-714 FPYETMEEAEEHL
+714 LPYKTMEEAEEHL
-727 RQTIE
+727 REITGK
-732 ELELVRNNYETVTRL
+732 LELVRNNYETVTRC

-753 KEKELEGRQKTVEAS
+753 KEKELEGQQKTVSAS
-768 VLQSQ
+768 VVQSQ
-773 EEVKKRRSVYEQVMK
+773 EEVQKKIRSYKQIIKEQ
-788 KLGFEDEDSYH
+788 GFEDEESYH
-799 SKCMT
+799 SQCMN
-804 EKEIEEAEQWTG
+804 E
-816 SYQKELQELEANR
+816 
-829 GLLEQQLAGKDRK
+829 
-842 DTEQI
+842 
-847 RQEIKEA
+847 
-854 SGELEVIRKEYM
+854 
-866 RLHNINDR
+866 R
-874 NREIRENLKR
+874 NREIRDNLKR

-893 KQYEIIGNLSKTANG
+893 KQYEIVGNLSKTANG

-936 RLIRMTSGEFILQ
+936 RLVRMTSGEFILQ

-1019 FGSLDDT
+1019 FGSLDDV

-1035 NDLADKDRLVGI
+1035 NDLADKDRLIGI

-1055 EQMDHKLVVKK
+1055 EQIDHKLVVKK
-1066 TDKGSSVSW
+1066 NEKGSSVSW
-1075 SV
+1075 SL